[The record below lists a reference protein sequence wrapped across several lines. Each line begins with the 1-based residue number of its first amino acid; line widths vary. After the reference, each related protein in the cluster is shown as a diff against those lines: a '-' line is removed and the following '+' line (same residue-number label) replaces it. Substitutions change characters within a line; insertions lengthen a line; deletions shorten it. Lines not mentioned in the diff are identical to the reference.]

1 MVSVDR
7 NTLISQIVSLNPQL
21 KPDELRKLSD
31 AQLQAKLSQCIAG
44 NKQDKN
50 VDSVRINNSSSEAS
64 ETPKMTT
71 EEAQDNAIEN
81 IESNAEQAQ
90 KLLDAQDDGDISK
103 AYNFV
108 KEKLNSELA
117 KSNVE
122 KVVHKQFE
130 TAEFLRE
137 AKQGTLTYKEYLRR
151 KREDIFKTFP
161 EIDSYNDKQKQMI
174 KKGLDSLTEGQLNRL
189 QNQLLALPEKD
200 DKNYQNSVNSFKQNF
215 FEESTVEKTTTSRI
229 GEVSKTSKSR
239 EIKKAYNPSDGDR
252 LMTFEETY
260 LLEQGVEFNKEN
272 IQKFN
277 ESTAQYTFANNLHNR
292 LQDIHNMLDN
302 DITLVKGNNANGV
315 DLKTLENGNKRLKT
329 SIYQALSKLYGND
342 IDKINKGLQ
351 DLTGETYEFKQK
363 NTDPKQG
370 LTLDNLE
377 LVDSSIPKD
386 SKFKSNTDM
395 VLPSLAEKVL
405 KGLDTNYSKALN
417 GKKLEDYAKTMAND
431 YKNAYG
437 TKDATALASSF
448 AQDQEGIV
456 QTARN
461 TVQIAGM
468 VVMVG
473 GMAFFP
479 PAALGGG
486 LISSFGGIAVEAY
499 NENTKENPNEE
510 KNKELRQETLVNAAL
525 FAIGAGSGKVG
536 SMAKT
541 ALTAKNA
548 PKLVVA
554 MADIGVDSSLSLLGD
569 LTLTGQIDLSGE
581 GFSQLMSLVAGH
593 KGKIVKGVQ
602 KGKQFLK
609 EKFNAQTN
617 TNNKILQMPD
627 GTVVE
632 VKPDGSTVEVKADN
646 AKAVKTEVK
655 TNNTEPKVINIPAG
669 KFEAPNA
676 KFAETD
682 EAFRSIVTKRSNDIR
697 ELNKITDIDE
707 FCQKSFELIKKEMGL
722 DDSSIKLQITDKDN
736 YYDHETNTVFISR
749 NWAGKEKGHIKG
761 KGDKA
766 EIFGGMAHELN
777 HYLQWK
783 EIVLNFDSENPNW
796 NNIIGYLQQFEGAQ
810 KNIEYIVSKYPD
822 NTELKEAFEK
832 AKSYQDNW
840 LNYVDAFDEN
850 GKLKTGTEY
859 DKYKNQPVEAE
870 SFNRGDIV
878 VDEYRK
884 TVSKEI
890 KPDIKPTTTLKTKED
905 FETALDK
912 ATTRDDF
919 LAIRNEIFKMPNSP
933 ERVELFELYTRKQQ
947 DWSTRR
953 INGNDPNQHTDK
965 PNMAVKNMAEDIK
978 TYTQEE
984 VNKLI
989 AQDPEHIK
997 VMTNG
1002 KILRITDNFEFVH
1015 IGNIAKS
1022 NGIKV
1027 LDSKAFDKKISNMQN
1042 EYNDTHRFTE
1052 DDRQKLNELYNNAK
1066 TDEEKQFL
1074 LQVIDAKI
1082 FTGDYLFDTYT
1093 IYRLQENYSPESKA
1107 VYNAIA
1113 GDKDN
1118 FTKFTNQ
1125 DFVDLMALSKN
1136 VDKDIIIHLVNAKN
1150 AYDSP
1155 RFSAS
1160 QIQNLAKLGQNT
1172 DRKTFDN
1179 LVDAKS
1185 KDGSPKYNYL
1195 DLQEK
1200 IALESPMAKSL
1211 LTKAQ
1216 DLIKDNAKILE
1227 IRDQLVINAIKQSPE
1242 AINKQLKMINLLN
1255 DNALKEFLANKGLEN
1270 VGINKQTVDAINS
1283 AHPKVLQVIL
1293 NKQANDPDISVLLKD
1308 FENIPAKLLDGMT
1321 DKGKIEN
1328 LLVLAHSKC
1337 FGYVDIYNN
1346 TKPDKNGKHT
1356 TLDRISDNTKLELA
1370 QMGHV
1375 YTDEAHIS
1383 SVLDFIETPKY
1394 QELKTTLF
1402 EKFGSKFDTEEF
1414 DSKLQAYLIANKTGN
1429 PDEFIN
1435 YVKSQDFNKLTSIA
1449 PRVEEFEPEQLFE
1462 FFNYHKSQGTE
1473 LTPENLTYKGNLTH
1487 AFETNMTDYQSLS
1500 QILSRFPNT
1509 DRRVGHLP
1517 KEWINDVPKS
1527 EQKDFVANIYQ
1538 AFSNFASI
1546 PKDERNVNN
1555 LATTLKS
1562 IFNKNVD
1569 VEQLGYGNFGTGY
1582 KISIEGSKPFV
1593 LKAFDEI
1600 KKENKYMKNI
1610 HGHTI
1615 EPQNALYSKGKGN
1628 DFADF
1633 YFGKVND
1640 VYDKDGFMVNEFLP
1654 PKESKSQQRDLT
1666 IRRFDSSDVDRASG
1680 HNLRYGKIIDYGAM
1694 EITDKRLM
1702 DNGSVAKLTRII
1714 SSNMIASKNSNVYG
1728 FNDTRLTIVK
1738 DAINKNGNPK
1748 DILDAISI
1756 IEKYTT
1762 KEIDKNSLDELKAL
1776 KKDAMFKWL
1785 DKNRPD
1791 IENKE
1796 AYFAAHELNGKI
1808 TQIENSIINAFKDT
1822 GLDKGLE
1829 FSNRAKS
1836 VQSMYDK
1843 INSNMK
1849 KGKSLDEAIK
1859 KVQDGYGVR
1868 TILNDFDYTK
1878 YPEIVEMY
1886 KKDPEQAYRMA
1897 AKKQSEHIIEKLEK
1911 LIEKQLNN
1919 GDFSMVT
1926 ISNYKGKDGLPYLST
1941 EQINKLCEF
1950 AKQKGIILDIK
1961 TDETGSMENIKG
1973 SGYTALQ
1980 MNLKYKDGTVI
1991 EWQTRGKDV
2000 DKFAE
2005 AEHVMYDSRQEKD
2018 ITGGREQ
2025 LKELYAPYEKA
2036 AQGMEKDDFA
2046 EYMDYLT
2053 QYYKQLRLKELG
2065 FPVIFPKLPAKF
2077 GTNPDISAEGLL
2089 KLHEEKERILKAA

>member
-21 KPDELRKLSD
+21 KPDELHELSD

-64 ETPKMTT
+64 EIPKMTT

-117 KSNVE
+117 KSNVA

-161 EIDSYNDKQKQMI
+161 EIDNYNDKQKQMI

-189 QNQLLALPEKD
+189 QNQLLALPKKD

-215 FEESTVEKTTTSRI
+215 FEESTVEKTTTARI

-277 ESTAQYTFANNLHNR
+277 DSTAQYTFANSLTNKRNE
-292 LQDIHNMLDN
+292 IHSLL
-302 DITLVKGNNANGV
+302 TSALEKAKVQGSTGLSSV
-315 DLKTLENGNKRLKT
+315 DLINTELIP
-329 SIYQALSKLYGND
+329 SIGASITKLYGKDNLA
-342 IDKINKGLQ
+342 KGLK
-351 DLTGETYEFKQK
+351 DLTNGQYSLNDEIKSLEDLSRKDLSAMNNIAK
-363 NTDPKQG
+363 LI
-370 LTLDNLE
+370 LTKIDE
-377 LVDSSIPKD
+377 
-386 SKFKSNTDM
+386 
-395 VLPSLAEKVL
+395 
-405 KGLDTNYSKALN
+405 NYSKALN
-417 GKKLEDYAKTMAND
+417 GKRLEDYAKTMAND

-437 TKDATALASSF
+437 TKDASALASSF

-473 GMAFFP
+473 GMAFCP

-486 LISSFGGIAVEAY
+486 LISSFGGIGVEAY
-499 NENTKENPNEE
+499 NENTKENPDEE
-510 KNKELRQETLVNAAL
+510 KNKELGQEALVNAAL

-548 PKLVVA
+548 PKLVAA

-632 VKPDGSTVEVKADN
+632 VRPDGSTVEVKADGEGT
-646 AKAVKTEVK
+646 KAVKTEVK
-655 TNNTEPKVINIPAG
+655 INNTKPKVINIPAG

-796 NNIIGYLQQFEGAQ
+796 NNIISYLQQFEGAQ
-810 KNIEYIVSKYPD
+810 KNIEYIIAKYPD

-840 LNYVDAFDEN
+840 LNYIDAFDEN
-850 GKLKTGTEY
+850 GKIKTGTEY
-859 DKYKNQPVEAE
+859 DKYRNQPVETE
-870 SFNRGDIV
+870 SFNRGDMV
-878 VDEYRK
+878 VDEYRR

-890 KPDIKPTTTLKTKED
+890 KPNVKPKTKKEL
-905 FETALDK
+905 ESALDK
-912 ATTRDDF
+912 ATTREDF

-953 INGNDPNQHTDK
+953 INGNDPNQYTDK
-965 PNMAVKNMAEDIK
+965 PNMAVKDMAEGEIK

-984 VNKLI
+984 VDKLI

-1002 KILRITDNFEFVH
+1002 KILKITDNFEFVH

-1027 LDSKAFDKKISNMQN
+1027 LDSKAFDKKISNMRN

-1074 LQVIDAKI
+1074 LQVIDAKL
-1082 FTGDYLFDTYT
+1082 FTGDYQFNAKA
-1093 IYRLQENYSPESKA
+1093 ISELQGNYSTEAKAIYEAMANIQSKQ
-1107 VYNAIA
+1107 YSKIYY
-1113 GDKDN
+1113 
-1118 FTKFTNQ
+1118 NQ
-1125 DFVDLMALSKN
+1125 DFVDLMNLSKS
-1136 VDKDIIIHLVNAKN
+1136 VDKDIIIELINAKN
-1150 AYDSP
+1150 VDNTP
-1155 RFSAS
+1155 RFNG
-1160 QIQNLAKLGQNT
+1160 QNIQKWVELGQKT
-1172 DRKTFDN
+1172 DKTEFLDMLHATDN
-1179 LVDAKS
+1179 NGA
-1185 KDGSPKYNYL
+1185 PKYNYS
-1195 DLQEK
+1195 QIEEK
-1200 IALESPMAKSL
+1200 IALKNPMAKSL

-1216 DLIKDNAKILE
+1216 NLIKNNKKIKE
-1227 IRDQLVINAIKQSPE
+1227 IKDKLIENIMNETPE
-1242 AINKQLKMINLLN
+1242 TVNKQFKMINLLN
-1255 DNALKEFLANKGLEN
+1255 DNALKIFLEN
-1270 VGINKQTVDAINS
+1270 YGLKNLNIDKQTVDAINS

-1293 NKQANDPDISVLLKD
+1293 KDGADDPSISLLLRD
-1308 FENIPAKLLDGMT
+1308 FENIPTKLLDSIT
-1321 DKGKIEN
+1321 DENKFFN
-1328 LLVLAHSKC
+1328 LLALVHSKSLG
-1337 FGYVDIYNN
+1337 FIDIYNN
-1346 TKPDKNGKHT
+1346 TKPE
-1356 TLDRISDNTKLELA
+1356 TLNRIPQNVKLELA

-1375 YTDEAHIS
+1375 YTNETHIS
-1383 SVLDFIETPKY
+1383 SALDFIKTPKY

-1402 EKFGSKFDTEEF
+1402 EKFDSKFDAEDF

-1429 PDEFIN
+1429 PDDFIN
-1435 YVKSQDFNKLTSIA
+1435 YVKSQDFNNLTSIA
-1449 PRVEEFEPEQLFE
+1449 PRIKEFEPEQLFE
-1462 FFNYHKSQGTE
+1462 FFNYHKSQGTK

-1487 AFETNMTDYQSLS
+1487 TFETNMTDYQQLS
-1500 QILSRFPNT
+1500 QILSRYPNT

-1517 KEWINDVPKS
+1517 KEWINNVPKS

-1555 LATTLKS
+1555 LATTLKF
-1562 IFNKNVD
+1562 IFKKDVK
-1569 VEQLGYGNFGTGY
+1569 VEQLGYGSFGSGY
-1582 KISIEGSKPFV
+1582 KISIENSKPFV
-1593 LKAFDEI
+1593 LKAFNNIDDDL
-1600 KKENKYMKNI
+1600 KYMKNI
-1610 HGHTI
+1610 HGRSI

-1628 DFADF
+1628 DFAGF

-1640 VYDKDGFMVNEFLP
+1640 VIDKDGFMLNEFLP
-1654 PKESKSQQRDLT
+1654 DKPSKSQQKDLT
-1666 IRRFDSSDVDRASG
+1666 ISRFDSSDVDRDYG
-1680 HNLRYGKIIDYGAM
+1680 HNFQYGKILDYGAM
-1694 EITDKRLM
+1694 ETTDKRLM
-1702 DNGSVAKLTRII
+1702 ENGNVTKLTRII

-1728 FNDTRLTIVK
+1728 FNDTRLAIVK
-1738 DAINKNGNPK
+1738 NAIDKIGNPK
-1748 DILDAISI
+1748 DTLDALSI
-1756 IEKYTT
+1756 VEKYAT
-1762 KEIDKNSLDELKAL
+1762 KEIDKNSLNELKAL
-1776 KKDAMFKWL
+1776 KKDAAFKL
-1785 DKNRPD
+1785 LEKNKPD

-1796 AYFAAHELNGKI
+1796 AYFAAYELNDKI

-1822 GLDKGLE
+1822 GLDKGLR

-1836 VQSMYDK
+1836 VQSIYDK

-1849 KGKSLDEAIK
+1849 KGKSLEASIQ

-1868 TILNDFDYTK
+1868 TIMDDFNYK
-1878 YPEIVEMY
+1878 QYPEIVEMY

-1897 AKKQSEHIIEKLEK
+1897 AKKQSEHIIKNLEK
-1911 LIEKQLNN
+1911 LIEKQLTN

-1941 EQINKLCEF
+1941 EQINELCEF
-1950 AKQKGIILDIK
+1950 AKQKGITLDVKI
-1961 TDETGSMENIKG
+1961 DETGSMENIKG

-1991 EWQTRGKDV
+1991 EWQTRGQDV
-2000 DKFAE
+2000 DNFAE

-2036 AQGMEKDDFA
+2036 AQDMETEDFA
-2046 EYMDYLT
+2046 DYMDYLT
-2053 QYYKQLRLKELG
+2053 NYYKQLRLKELG

-2089 KLHEEKERILKAA
+2089 KLHDEKERILKAA

>member
-21 KPDELRKLSD
+21 KPDELHELSD

-44 NKQDKN
+44 DKQGKN

-64 ETPKMTT
+64 ETTKMTT

-117 KSNVE
+117 KSNVA

-161 EIDSYNDKQKQMI
+161 EIDNYNDKQKQMI

-189 QNQLLALPEKD
+189 QNQLLALPKKD

-215 FEESTVEKTTTSRI
+215 FEESTVEKTTTARI

-277 ESTAQYTFANNLHNR
+277 DSTAQYTFANSLTNKRNE
-292 LQDIHNMLDN
+292 IHSLL
-302 DITLVKGNNANGV
+302 TSALEKAKVQGSTGLSSV
-315 DLKTLENGNKRLKT
+315 DLINAELIP
-329 SIYQALSKLYGND
+329 SIGASITKLYGKDNLA
-342 IDKINKGLQ
+342 KGLK
-351 DLTGETYEFKQK
+351 DLTNGQYSLNDEIKSLEDLSRKDLSAMNNIAK
-363 NTDPKQG
+363 LI
-370 LTLDNLE
+370 LTKIDE
-377 LVDSSIPKD
+377 
-386 SKFKSNTDM
+386 
-395 VLPSLAEKVL
+395 
-405 KGLDTNYSKALN
+405 NYSKALN

-437 TKDATALASSF
+437 TKDASALASSF

-473 GMAFFP
+473 GMAFCP

-486 LISSFGGIAVEAY
+486 LISSFGGIGVEAY
-499 NENTKENPNEE
+499 NENTKENPDKE
-510 KNKELRQETLVNAAL
+510 KNKELGQEVLVNAAL

-548 PKLVVA
+548 PKLVAA

-632 VKPDGSTVEVKADN
+632 VKPDGSTVEVKNDGEGT
-646 AKAVKTEVK
+646 KAVKP
-655 TNNTEPKVINIPAG
+655 EPKTENI
-669 KFEAPNA
+669 K
-676 KFAETD
+676 
-682 EAFRSIVTKRSNDIR
+682 
-697 ELNKITDIDE
+697 
-707 FCQKSFELIKKEMGL
+707 
-722 DDSSIKLQITDKDN
+722 
-736 YYDHETNTVFISR
+736 
-749 NWAGKEKGHIKG
+749 
-761 KGDKA
+761 
-766 EIFGGMAHELN
+766 
-777 HYLQWK
+777 
-783 EIVLNFDSENPNW
+783 
-796 NNIIGYLQQFEGAQ
+796 
-810 KNIEYIVSKYPD
+810 
-822 NTELKEAFEK
+822 TE
-832 AKSYQDNW
+832 
-840 LNYVDAFDEN
+840 
-850 GKLKTGTEY
+850 
-859 DKYKNQPVEAE
+859 
-870 SFNRGDIV
+870 
-878 VDEYRK
+878 
-884 TVSKEI
+884 
-890 KPDIKPTTTLKTKED
+890 TTLKTKKEL
-905 FETALDK
+905 ESALDK
-912 ATTRDDF
+912 ATTREDF
-919 LAIRNEIFKMPNSP
+919 LAIRNEILKMPNSP
-933 ERVELFELYTRKQQ
+933 ERVKLFELYLKTYQ
-947 DWSTRR
+947 DWSTKRV
-953 INGNDPNQHTDK
+953 NGNDPNQYTDK
-965 PNMAVKNMAEDIK
+965 PNMAVKNMAEGEVK

-984 VNKLI
+984 VDKLI

-1027 LDSKAFDKKISNMQN
+1027 LDSKAFDKKISNMRN

-1074 LQVIDAKI
+1074 LQVIDAKL
-1082 FTGDYLFDTYT
+1082 FTGDYQFNAKA
-1093 IYRLQENYSPESKA
+1093 ISELQGNYSTEAKAIYEAMANIQSKQ
-1107 VYNAIA
+1107 YSKIYY
-1113 GDKDN
+1113 
-1118 FTKFTNQ
+1118 NQ
-1125 DFVDLMALSKN
+1125 DFVDLMNLSKS
-1136 VDKDIIIHLVNAKN
+1136 VDKDIIIELINAKN
-1150 AYDSP
+1150 VDNTP
-1155 RFSAS
+1155 RFNG
-1160 QIQNLAKLGQNT
+1160 QNIQKWVELGQKT
-1172 DRKTFDN
+1172 DKTEFLDMLHATDN
-1179 LVDAKS
+1179 NGA
-1185 KDGSPKYNYL
+1185 PKYNYS
-1195 DLQEK
+1195 QIEEK
-1200 IALESPMAKSL
+1200 IALKNPMAKSL

-1216 DLIKDNAKILE
+1216 NLIKNNKKIKE
-1227 IRDQLVINAIKQSPE
+1227 IKDKLIENIMNETPE
-1242 AINKQLKMINLLN
+1242 TVNKQFKMINLLN
-1255 DNALKEFLANKGLEN
+1255 DNALKIFLEN
-1270 VGINKQTVDAINS
+1270 YGLRNLNIDKQTVDAINS

-1293 NKQANDPDISVLLKD
+1293 KDGADDPSISLLLRD
-1308 FENIPAKLLDGMT
+1308 FENIPTKLLDSIT
-1321 DKGKIEN
+1321 DENKFFN
-1328 LLVLAHSKC
+1328 LLALVHSKSLG
-1337 FGYVDIYNN
+1337 FIDIYNN
-1346 TKPDKNGKHT
+1346 TKPE
-1356 TLDRISDNTKLELA
+1356 TLNRIPQNVKLELA

-1375 YTDEAHIS
+1375 YTNETHIS
-1383 SVLDFIETPKY
+1383 SALDFIKTPKY

-1402 EKFGSKFDTEEF
+1402 EKFDSKFNAEDF

-1429 PDEFIN
+1429 PDDFIN
-1435 YVKSQDFNKLTSIA
+1435 YVKSQDFNNLTSIA
-1449 PRVEEFEPEQLFE
+1449 PRIKEFEPEQLFE
-1462 FFNYHKSQGTE
+1462 FFNYHKSQGTK

-1487 AFETNMTDYQSLS
+1487 TLETNMTDYQQLS
-1500 QILSRFPNT
+1500 QILSRYPNT

-1546 PKDERNVNN
+1546 PKDERNVND

-1562 IFNKNVD
+1562 IFKKDVK
-1569 VEQLGYGNFGTGY
+1569 VEQLGYGSFGSGY
-1582 KISIEGSKPFV
+1582 KISIENSKPFV
-1593 LKAFDEI
+1593 LKAFNNIDDDL
-1600 KKENKYMKNI
+1600 KYMKNI
-1610 HGHTI
+1610 HGRSI

-1628 DFADF
+1628 DFAGF

-1640 VYDKDGFMVNEFLP
+1640 VIDKDGFMLNEFLP
-1654 PKESKSQQRDLT
+1654 DKPSKSQQKDLT
-1666 IRRFDSSDVDRASG
+1666 ISRFDSSDVDRDYG
-1680 HNLRYGKIIDYGAM
+1680 HNFQYGKILDYGAM
-1694 EITDKRLM
+1694 ETTDKRLM
-1702 DNGSVAKLTRII
+1702 ENGNVTKLTRII
-1714 SSNMIASKNSNVYG
+1714 SSNMIASRNSNVYG
-1728 FNDTRLTIVK
+1728 FNDTRLAIVK
-1738 DAINKNGNPK
+1738 NTIDKIGNPK
-1748 DILDAISI
+1748 DTLDALSI
-1756 IEKYTT
+1756 VEKYAT
-1762 KEIDKNSLDELKAL
+1762 KEIDKNSLNELKAL
-1776 KKDAMFKWL
+1776 KKDAAFKL
-1785 DKNRPD
+1785 LEKNKPD

-1796 AYFAAHELNGKI
+1796 AYFAAYELNDKI

-1822 GLDKGLE
+1822 GLDKGLR

-1836 VQSMYDK
+1836 VQSIYDK

-1849 KGKSLDEAIK
+1849 KGKSLEASIQ

-1868 TILNDFDYTK
+1868 TIMDDFDYK
-1878 YPEIVEMY
+1878 QYPEIVEMY

-1897 AKKQSEHIIEKLEK
+1897 AKKQSEHIIKNLEK
-1911 LIEKQLNN
+1911 LIEKQLTN

-1926 ISNYKGKDGLPYLST
+1926 ISNYKGKNGLPYLST
-1941 EQINKLCEF
+1941 EQINELCEF
-1950 AKQKGIILDIK
+1950 AKQKGITLDVKI
-1961 TDETGSMENIKG
+1961 DETGSMENIKG

-1991 EWQTRGKDV
+1991 EWQTRGQDV
-2000 DKFAE
+2000 DNFAE

-2036 AQGMEKDDFA
+2036 AQDMETEDFA
-2046 EYMDYLT
+2046 DYMDYLT
-2053 QYYKQLRLKELG
+2053 NYYKQLRLKELG

-2089 KLHEEKERILKAA
+2089 KLHDEKERILKAA

>member
-21 KPDELRKLSD
+21 KSDELRKLSD
-31 AQLQAKLSQCIAG
+31 AQLQAKLSQLLAG
-44 NKQDKN
+44 DNQDEN
-50 VDSVRINNSSSEAS
+50 VDSIKINNANTS
-64 ETPKMTT
+64 ETPEMTT
-71 EEAQDNAIEN
+71 EEAQDSAIEN
-81 IESNAEQAQ
+81 IEGNAKQAQ
-90 KLLDAQDDGDISK
+90 ELLDNQDDGDISK

-117 KSNVE
+117 KSNVA
-122 KVVHKQFE
+122 KVVYKQFK

-174 KKGLDSLTEGQLNRL
+174 KKSLDSLTEGQLNRL
-189 QNQLLALPEKD
+189 QNQLLALPNKD
-200 DKNYQNSVNSFKQNF
+200 DKNYQNSINSFKQNF
-215 FEESTVEKTTTSRI
+215 LNESTVEKTTTSRN

-239 EIKKAYNPSDGDR
+239 EVKQAYNPSDGDR

-260 LLEQGVEFNKEN
+260 QLEQGVKFNKDN

-277 ESTAQYTFANNLHNR
+277 DSAAQYIFANNLHNR
-292 LQDIHNMLDN
+292 LQDIHNILDN
-302 DITLVKGNNANGV
+302 NLTLVKGNNANGV
-315 DLKTLENGNKRLKT
+315 DSKTLENGNKRLKT

-351 DLTGETYEFKQK
+351 DLTGETYAFKQK

-377 LVDSSIPKD
+377 LVDSSIPED
-386 SKFKSNTDM
+386 SKFKPNTDM
-395 VLPSLAEKVL
+395 VLPSLAEKIL
-405 KGLDTNYSKALN
+405 KRLDTNYSKALN
-417 GKKLEDYAKTMAND
+417 GKALEDYAKTMADD

-437 TKDATALASSF
+437 TKDASALASSF
-448 AQDQEGIV
+448 AQDQEGVV
-456 QTARN
+456 QTVRN

-486 LISSFGGIAVEAY
+486 LISSFGGIGVEAF
-499 NENTKENPNEE
+499 NENTKQNPDEE
-510 KNKELRQETLVNAAL
+510 KNKELKQEAFVNAAL
-525 FAIGAGSGKVG
+525 FAIGAASGKVG
-536 SMAKT
+536 SMTKT

-548 PKLVVA
+548 PKLFA
-554 MADIGVDSSLSLLGD
+554 TMADIGVDSSISLLGD
-569 LTLTGQIDLSGE
+569 LALTGQIDLTGE
-581 GFSQLMSLVAGH
+581 GFSQLMALVAGH
-593 KGKIVKGVQ
+593 KGKLVKGVQ
-602 KGKQFLK
+602 KGKQILLAK
-609 EKFNAQTN
+609 LEVQKANPN
-617 TNNKILQMPD
+617 YKILQMPD

-632 VKPDGSTVEVKADN
+632 VKPDGSTVEVKADGEST
-646 AKAVKTEVK
+646 KAVKTEAK
-655 TNNTEPKVINIPAG
+655 INNTEPKVINIPAG

-890 KPDIKPTTTLKTKED
+890 KPDVKPKTTLKTKED
-905 FETALDK
+905 FETALNK

-919 LAIRNEIFKMPNSP
+919 LAIRNEIFKMPNSH

-1002 KILRITDNFEFVH
+1002 KILRITDSFEFIH
-1015 IGNIAKS
+1015 IGNIAKN
-1022 NGIKV
+1022 NGVKV
-1027 LDSKAFDKKISNMQN
+1027 LDTKAFNEKISNMQD
-1042 EYNDTHRFTE
+1042 EYTDRPRFAE
-1052 DDRQKLNELYNNAK
+1052 NDRQKLNDLYKNAK
-1066 TDEEKQFL
+1066 TDEERQFL

-1082 FTGDYLFDTYT
+1082 FTGDYQFDTYT
-1093 IYRLQENYSPESKA
+1093 IYRLQENYSPEAKA
-1107 VYNAIA
+1107 VYDAIA
-1113 GDKDN
+1113 SVKDN
-1118 FTKFTNQ
+1118 FTKFSNQ

-1136 VDKDIIIHLVNAKN
+1136 ADKDSIIHLINAQN
-1150 AYDSP
+1150 EYNTP

-1160 QIQNLAKLGQNT
+1160 QIQTLAKLGQNT
-1172 DRKTFDN
+1172 DRTAFDN

-1200 IALESPMAKSL
+1200 IALENPMAKSL

-1216 DLIKDNAKILE
+1216 DLIKDKAKILE
-1227 IRDQLVINAIKQSPE
+1227 IKDQLVINALKQTPE

-1255 DNALKEFLANKGLEN
+1255 DNALKVFLENKGLEN
-1270 VGINKQTVDAINS
+1270 VGINKQTINAINS
-1283 AHPKVLQVIL
+1283 AHPKVLPIIL
-1293 NKQANDPDISVLLKD
+1293 KEGADDPYASLLLKD
-1308 FENIPAKLLDGMT
+1308 FENIPAKLLENFT
-1321 DKGKIEN
+1321 DDDKLFN
-1328 LLVLAHSKC
+1328 FLALVHSKS
-1337 FGYVDIYNN
+1337 FGYVDIYNH
-1346 TKPDKNGKHT
+1346 TKPETFG
-1356 TLDRISDNTKLELA
+1356 RISDDVKLELA

-1383 SVLDFIETPKY
+1383 SALDFIETPKY

-1402 EKFGSKFDTEEF
+1402 EKFGSKFDAEEF

-1462 FFNYHKSQGTE
+1462 FFNFHKSQGTE

-1487 AFETNMTDYQSLS
+1487 ALETNMTDYQSLS

-1538 AFSNFASI
+1538 AFSDFASV
-1546 PKDERNVNN
+1546 PREQRNIENFK
-1555 LATTLKS
+1555 TTLKS
-1562 IFNKNVD
+1562 IFNKDVD

-1593 LKAFDEI
+1593 LKTFDKVED
-1600 KKENKYMKNI
+1600 EYKYMKNI

-1640 VYDKDGFMVNEFLP
+1640 VFDKDGFMLNEYLP
-1654 PKESKSQQRDLT
+1654 PKDSKSQQRDLT

-1680 HNLRYGKIIDYGAM
+1680 HNFQYGKILDYGAM
-1694 EITDKRLM
+1694 EITDKKLM
-1702 DNGSVAKLTRII
+1702 DNGNVAKLTRII

-1728 FNDTRLTIVK
+1728 FNDTRLAIVK
-1738 DAINKNGNPK
+1738 NAIDKIGNPK
-1748 DILDAISI
+1748 VTLDALSM
-1756 IEKYTT
+1756 IEKYAT

-1785 DKNRPD
+1785 DKNKPD

-1796 AYFAAHELNGKI
+1796 AYFAAYELNGKI
-1808 TQIENSIINAFKDT
+1808 TQIENALINAFKDT
-1822 GLDKGLE
+1822 GLDKGLK

-1868 TILNDFDYTK
+1868 TILDDFDYTK

-1941 EQINKLCEF
+1941 EQINELCEF
-1950 AKQKGIILDIK
+1950 AKKKGIILDIK
-1961 TDETGSMENIKG
+1961 TDEAGSMENIKD

-1991 EWQTRGKDV
+1991 EWQTRGQDV
-2000 DKFAE
+2000 DNFAE

-2018 ITGGREQ
+2018 ITGGRDE
-2025 LKELYAPYEKA
+2025 LKELYEPYEKA

>member
-21 KPDELRKLSD
+21 KPDELHELSD

-44 NKQDKN
+44 DKQDKN
-50 VDSVRINNSSSEAS
+50 VDSVRINNNSSEAS
-64 ETPKMTT
+64 KTPKMTT

-117 KSNVE
+117 KSNVA

-137 AKQGTLTYKEYLRR
+137 AKQGTLTYKEYLKR

-161 EIDSYNDKQKQMI
+161 EIDNYNDKQKQMI

-189 QNQLLALPEKD
+189 QNQLLALPKKY
-200 DKNYQNSVNSFKQNF
+200 DKNYQNSINSFKQNF
-215 FEESTVEKTTTSRI
+215 FEESTVEKTTTARI

-277 ESTAQYTFANNLHNR
+277 DSTAQYSFANSLTNKRNE
-292 LQDIHNMLDN
+292 IHSLL
-302 DITLVKGNNANGV
+302 TSALEKAKVQGSTGLSSV
-315 DLKTLENGNKRLKT
+315 DLINAELIP
-329 SIYQALSKLYGND
+329 SIGASITKLYGKDNLA
-342 IDKINKGLQ
+342 KGLK
-351 DLTGETYEFKQK
+351 DLTNGQYSLNDEIKSLEDLSRKDVSAMNNIAK
-363 NTDPKQG
+363 LI
-370 LTLDNLE
+370 LTKIDE
-377 LVDSSIPKD
+377 
-386 SKFKSNTDM
+386 
-395 VLPSLAEKVL
+395 
-405 KGLDTNYSKALN
+405 NYSKALN

-437 TKDATALASSF
+437 TKDASALASSF

-486 LISSFGGIAVEAY
+486 LISSFGGIGVEAY
-499 NENTKENPNEE
+499 NENTKENPDEE
-510 KNKELRQETLVNAAL
+510 KNKELGQEALVNAAL

-541 ALTAKNA
+541 ALTAKNT
-548 PKLVVA
+548 PKLVAAMVA
-554 MADIGVDSSLSLLGD
+554 SGVDSSLSLLGD

-593 KGKIVKGVQ
+593 KGKIMKGVQ
-602 KGKQFLK
+602 KGKQVLK
-609 EKFNAQTN
+609 EKFSAQAN
-617 TNNKILQMPD
+617 TKNKILQMPD

-632 VKPDGSTVEVKADN
+632 VKPDGSTVEVKNDGEGT
-646 AKAVKTEVK
+646 KAVKP
-655 TNNTEPKVINIPAG
+655 EPKTENI
-669 KFEAPNA
+669 K
-676 KFAETD
+676 
-682 EAFRSIVTKRSNDIR
+682 
-697 ELNKITDIDE
+697 
-707 FCQKSFELIKKEMGL
+707 
-722 DDSSIKLQITDKDN
+722 
-736 YYDHETNTVFISR
+736 
-749 NWAGKEKGHIKG
+749 
-761 KGDKA
+761 
-766 EIFGGMAHELN
+766 
-777 HYLQWK
+777 
-783 EIVLNFDSENPNW
+783 
-796 NNIIGYLQQFEGAQ
+796 
-810 KNIEYIVSKYPD
+810 
-822 NTELKEAFEK
+822 TE
-832 AKSYQDNW
+832 
-840 LNYVDAFDEN
+840 
-850 GKLKTGTEY
+850 
-859 DKYKNQPVEAE
+859 
-870 SFNRGDIV
+870 
-878 VDEYRK
+878 
-884 TVSKEI
+884 
-890 KPDIKPTTTLKTKED
+890 TTLKTKKEL
-905 FETALDK
+905 ESALDK
-912 ATTRDDF
+912 ATTREDF
-919 LAIRNEIFKMPNSP
+919 LAIRNEILKMPNSP
-933 ERVELFELYTRKQQ
+933 ERVKLFELYLKTYQ
-947 DWSTRR
+947 DWSTKRV
-953 INGNDPNQHTDK
+953 NGNDPNQYTDK
-965 PNMAVKNMAEDIK
+965 PNMAVKNMAEGEVK

-984 VNKLI
+984 VDKLI

-1002 KILRITDNFEFVH
+1002 KILKITDNFEFVH

-1027 LDSKAFDKKISNMQN
+1027 LDSKAFDKKISNMRN

-1074 LQVIDAKI
+1074 LQVIDAKL
-1082 FTGDYLFDTYT
+1082 FTGDYQFNAKA
-1093 IYRLQENYSPESKA
+1093 ISELQGNYSTEAKAIYEAMANIQSKQ
-1107 VYNAIA
+1107 YSKIYY
-1113 GDKDN
+1113 
-1118 FTKFTNQ
+1118 NQ
-1125 DFVDLMALSKN
+1125 DFVDLMNLSKS
-1136 VDKDIIIHLVNAKN
+1136 VDKDIIIELINAKN
-1150 AYDSP
+1150 VDNTP
-1155 RFSAS
+1155 RFNG
-1160 QIQNLAKLGQNT
+1160 QNIQKWVELGQKT
-1172 DRKTFDN
+1172 DKTEFLDMLHATDN
-1179 LVDAKS
+1179 NGA
-1185 KDGSPKYNYL
+1185 PKYNYS
-1195 DLQEK
+1195 QIEEK
-1200 IALESPMAKSL
+1200 IALKNPMAKSL

-1216 DLIKDNAKILE
+1216 NLIKNNKKIKE
-1227 IRDQLVINAIKQSPE
+1227 IKDKLIENIMNETPE
-1242 AINKQLKMINLLN
+1242 TVNKQFKMINLLN
-1255 DNALKEFLANKGLEN
+1255 DNALKVFLEN
-1270 VGINKQTVDAINS
+1270 YGLRNLNIDKQTVDAINS

-1293 NKQANDPDISVLLKD
+1293 KDGADDPIISLLLRD
-1308 FENIPAKLLDGMT
+1308 FENIPTKLLDSIT
-1321 DKGKIEN
+1321 DENKFFN
-1328 LLVLAHSKC
+1328 LLALVHSKSLG
-1337 FGYVDIYNN
+1337 FIDIYNN
-1346 TKPDKNGKHT
+1346 TKPE
-1356 TLDRISDNTKLELA
+1356 TLNRIPQNVKLELA

-1375 YTDEAHIS
+1375 YTNETHIS
-1383 SVLDFIETPKY
+1383 SALDFIKTPKY

-1402 EKFGSKFDTEEF
+1402 EKFDSKFDAKDF

-1429 PDEFIN
+1429 PDDFIN
-1435 YVKSQDFNKLTSIA
+1435 YVKSQDFNNLTSIA
-1449 PRVEEFEPEQLFE
+1449 PRIKEFEPEQLFE
-1462 FFNYHKSQGTE
+1462 FFNYHKSQDTK

-1487 AFETNMTDYQSLS
+1487 TFETNMTDYQQLS
-1500 QILSRFPNT
+1500 QILSRYPNT

-1562 IFNKNVD
+1562 IFKKDVK
-1569 VEQLGYGNFGTGY
+1569 VEQLGYGSFGSGY
-1582 KISIEGSKPFV
+1582 KISIENSKPFV
-1593 LKAFDEI
+1593 LKAFNNIDDDL
-1600 KKENKYMKNI
+1600 KYMKNI
-1610 HGHTI
+1610 HGRSI

-1628 DFADF
+1628 DFAGF

-1640 VYDKDGFMVNEFLP
+1640 VIDKDGFMLNEFLP
-1654 PKESKSQQRDLT
+1654 DKPSKSQQKDLT
-1666 IRRFDSSDVDRASG
+1666 ISRFDSSDVDRDYG
-1680 HNLRYGKIIDYGAM
+1680 HNFQYGKILDYGAM
-1694 EITDKRLM
+1694 ETTDKRLM
-1702 DNGSVAKLTRII
+1702 ENGNVTKLTRII

-1728 FNDTRLTIVK
+1728 FNDTRLAIVK
-1738 DAINKNGNPK
+1738 NAIDKIGNPK
-1748 DILDAISI
+1748 DTLDALSI
-1756 IEKYTT
+1756 VEKYAT
-1762 KEIDKNSLDELKAL
+1762 KEIDKNSLNELKAL
-1776 KKDAMFKWL
+1776 KKDAAFKL
-1785 DKNRPD
+1785 LEKNKPD

-1796 AYFAAHELNGKI
+1796 AYFAAYELNDKI

-1822 GLDKGLE
+1822 GLDKGLK

-1836 VQSMYDK
+1836 VQSIYDK

-1849 KGKSLDEAIK
+1849 KGKSLEASIQ

-1868 TILNDFDYTK
+1868 TIMDDFNYK
-1878 YPEIVEMY
+1878 QYPEIVEMY

-1897 AKKQSEHIIEKLEK
+1897 AKKQSEHIIKNLEK
-1911 LIEKQLNN
+1911 LIEKQLTN

-1941 EQINKLCEF
+1941 EQINELCEF
-1950 AKQKGIILDIK
+1950 AKQKGITLDVKI
-1961 TDETGSMENIKG
+1961 DETGSMENIKG

-1991 EWQTRGKDV
+1991 EWQTRGQDV
-2000 DKFAE
+2000 DNFAE

-2036 AQGMEKDDFA
+2036 AQDMETEDFA
-2046 EYMDYLT
+2046 DYMDYLT
-2053 QYYKQLRLKELG
+2053 NYYKQLRLKELG

-2089 KLHEEKERILKAA
+2089 KLHDEKERILKAA

>member
-21 KPDELRKLSD
+21 KPDELHELSD

-64 ETPKMTT
+64 KTPKMTT

-117 KSNVE
+117 KSNVA

-161 EIDSYNDKQKQMI
+161 DIDNYNDKQKQMI

-189 QNQLLALPEKD
+189 QNQLLALPKKD

-215 FEESTVEKTTTSRI
+215 FEESTVEKTTTARI

-277 ESTAQYTFANNLHNR
+277 DSTAQYTFANSLTNKRNE
-292 LQDIHNMLDN
+292 IHSLL
-302 DITLVKGNNANGV
+302 TSALEKAKVQGSTGLSSV
-315 DLKTLENGNKRLKT
+315 DLINAELIP
-329 SIYQALSKLYGND
+329 SIGASITKLYGKDNLA
-342 IDKINKGLQ
+342 KGLKNLTNGQ
-351 DLTGETYEFKQK
+351 YSLNDEIKSLEDLSRKDVSAMNNIAK
-363 NTDPKQG
+363 LI
-370 LTLDNLE
+370 LTKIDE
-377 LVDSSIPKD
+377 
-386 SKFKSNTDM
+386 
-395 VLPSLAEKVL
+395 
-405 KGLDTNYSKALN
+405 NYSKALN

-437 TKDATALASSF
+437 TKDASALASSF

-473 GMAFFP
+473 GMAFCP

-486 LISSFGGIAVEAY
+486 LISSFGGIGVEAY
-499 NENTKENPNEE
+499 NENTKENPDKE
-510 KNKELRQETLVNAAL
+510 KNKELGQAALVNAAL

-548 PKLVVA
+548 PKLVAA

-593 KGKIVKGVQ
+593 KGKIMKGVQ

-632 VKPDGSTVEVKADN
+632 VKPDGSTIEVKADGEGT
-646 AKAVKTEVK
+646 KATKPEPKTENIK
-655 TNNTEPKVINIPAG
+655 TE
-669 KFEAPNA
+669 
-676 KFAETD
+676 
-682 EAFRSIVTKRSNDIR
+682 
-697 ELNKITDIDE
+697 
-707 FCQKSFELIKKEMGL
+707 
-722 DDSSIKLQITDKDN
+722 
-736 YYDHETNTVFISR
+736 
-749 NWAGKEKGHIKG
+749 
-761 KGDKA
+761 
-766 EIFGGMAHELN
+766 
-777 HYLQWK
+777 
-783 EIVLNFDSENPNW
+783 
-796 NNIIGYLQQFEGAQ
+796 
-810 KNIEYIVSKYPD
+810 
-822 NTELKEAFEK
+822 
-832 AKSYQDNW
+832 
-840 LNYVDAFDEN
+840 
-850 GKLKTGTEY
+850 
-859 DKYKNQPVEAE
+859 
-870 SFNRGDIV
+870 
-878 VDEYRK
+878 
-884 TVSKEI
+884 
-890 KPDIKPTTTLKTKED
+890 TTLKTKKEL
-905 FETALDK
+905 ESALDK
-912 ATTRDDF
+912 ATTREDF
-919 LAIRNEIFKMPNSP
+919 LAIRNEILKMPNSP
-933 ERVELFELYTRKQQ
+933 ERVKLFELYLKTYQ
-947 DWSTRR
+947 DWSTKRV
-953 INGNDPNQHTDK
+953 NGNDPNQYTDK
-965 PNMAVKNMAEDIK
+965 PNMAVKNMAEGEIK

-984 VNKLI
+984 VDKLI

-1002 KILRITDNFEFVH
+1002 KILKITDNFEFVH

-1027 LDSKAFDKKISNMQN
+1027 LDSKAFDKKISNMRN

-1074 LQVIDAKI
+1074 LQVIDAKL
-1082 FTGDYLFDTYT
+1082 FTGDYQFNAKA
-1093 IYRLQENYSPESKA
+1093 ISELQGNYSTEAKAIYEAMANIQSKQ
-1107 VYNAIA
+1107 YSKIYY
-1113 GDKDN
+1113 
-1118 FTKFTNQ
+1118 NQ
-1125 DFVDLMALSKN
+1125 DFVDLMNLSKS
-1136 VDKDIIIHLVNAKN
+1136 VDKDIIIELINAKN
-1150 AYDSP
+1150 VDNTP
-1155 RFSAS
+1155 RFNG
-1160 QIQNLAKLGQNT
+1160 QNIQKWVELGQKT
-1172 DRKTFDN
+1172 DKTEFLDMLHATDN
-1179 LVDAKS
+1179 NGA
-1185 KDGSPKYNYL
+1185 PKYNYA
-1195 DLQEK
+1195 QIEEK
-1200 IALESPMAKSL
+1200 IALKNPMAKSL

-1216 DLIKDNAKILE
+1216 NLVKNNKKIKEIKDKLIENIMNE
-1227 IRDQLVINAIKQSPE
+1227 TPE
-1242 AINKQLKMINLLN
+1242 TVNKQFKMINLLN
-1255 DNALKEFLANKGLEN
+1255 DNALKIFLEN
-1270 VGINKQTVDAINS
+1270 YGLKNLNIDKQTVDAINS

-1293 NKQANDPDISVLLKD
+1293 KDGADDPSISLLLRD
-1308 FENIPAKLLDGMT
+1308 FEKIPTKLLDSIT
-1321 DKGKIEN
+1321 DENKFFN
-1328 LLVLAHSKC
+1328 LLALVHSKSLG
-1337 FGYVDIYNN
+1337 FIDIYNN
-1346 TKPDKNGKHT
+1346 TKPE
-1356 TLDRISDNTKLELA
+1356 TLNRIPQNVKLELA

-1375 YTDEAHIS
+1375 YTNETHIS
-1383 SVLDFIETPKY
+1383 SALDFIKTPKY

-1402 EKFGSKFDTEEF
+1402 EKFDSKFDAKDF

-1429 PDEFIN
+1429 PDDFIN
-1435 YVKSQDFNKLTSIA
+1435 YVKSQDFNNLTSIA
-1449 PRVEEFEPEQLFE
+1449 PRIKEFEPEQLFE
-1462 FFNYHKSQGTE
+1462 FFNYHKSQGTK

-1487 AFETNMTDYQSLS
+1487 TFETNMTDYQQLS
-1500 QILSRFPNT
+1500 QILSRYPNT

-1517 KEWINDVPKS
+1517 KEWINDIPKPK
-1527 EQKDFVANIYQ
+1527 QKDFVANVYQ

-1562 IFNKNVD
+1562 IFNKDVK
-1569 VEQLGYGNFGTGY
+1569 VEQLGYGSFGSGY
-1582 KISIEGSKPFV
+1582 KISIENSKPFV
-1593 LKAFDEI
+1593 LKAFNNIDDDL
-1600 KKENKYMKNI
+1600 KYMKNT
-1610 HGHTI
+1610 HGRSI

-1628 DFADF
+1628 DFAGF

-1640 VYDKDGFMVNEFLP
+1640 VIDKDGFMLNEFLP
-1654 PKESKSQQRDLT
+1654 DKPSKSQQKDLT
-1666 IRRFDSSDVDRASG
+1666 ISRFDSSDVDRDYG
-1680 HNLRYGKIIDYGAM
+1680 HNFQYGKILDYGAM
-1694 EITDKRLM
+1694 ETTDKRLM
-1702 DNGSVAKLTRII
+1702 ENGNVAKLTRII

-1728 FNDTRLTIVK
+1728 FNDTRLAIVK
-1738 DAINKNGNPK
+1738 NAIDKIGNPK
-1748 DILDAISI
+1748 DTLDALSI
-1756 IEKYTT
+1756 VEKYAT
-1762 KEIDKNSLDELKAL
+1762 KEIDKNSLNELKAL
-1776 KKDAMFKWL
+1776 KKDATFKL
-1785 DKNRPD
+1785 LEKNKPD

-1796 AYFAAHELNGKI
+1796 AYFAAYELNDKI

-1822 GLDKGLE
+1822 GLDKGLR

-1836 VQSMYDK
+1836 VQSIYDK

-1849 KGKSLDEAIK
+1849 KGKSLEASIQ

-1868 TILNDFDYTK
+1868 TIMDDFNYK
-1878 YPEIVEMY
+1878 QYPEIVEMY

-1897 AKKQSEHIIEKLEK
+1897 AKKQSEHIIKNLEK
-1911 LIEKQLNN
+1911 LIEKQLTN

-1926 ISNYKGKDGLPYLST
+1926 ISNYKGKNGLPYLST
-1941 EQINKLCEF
+1941 EQINELCEF
-1950 AKQKGIILDIK
+1950 AKQKGITLDVKI
-1961 TDETGSMENIKG
+1961 DETGSMENIKG

-1991 EWQTRGKDV
+1991 EWQTRGQDV
-2000 DKFAE
+2000 DNFAE

-2025 LKELYAPYEKA
+2025 LKELYTPYEKA
-2036 AQGMEKDDFA
+2036 AQDMETEDFA
-2046 EYMDYLT
+2046 DYMDYLT
-2053 QYYKQLRLKELG
+2053 NYYKQLRLKELG

-2089 KLHEEKERILKAA
+2089 KLHDEKERILKAA

>member
-50 VDSVRINNSSSEAS
+50 VDSIKINNNNSS

-81 IESNAEQAQ
+81 IKSNAEQAQ
-90 KLLDAQDDGDISK
+90 KLLEAQDNGDISK

-117 KSNVE
+117 KSNVA

-137 AKQGTLTYKEYLRR
+137 AKQGTLTVKEYLRR

-161 EIDSYNDKQKQMI
+161 EIDNYNDKQKQMI

-189 QNQLLALPEKD
+189 QNQLLALPKKD

-215 FEESTVEKTTTSRI
+215 IKESIDEKKISTTTKSENGQKITQKTTQK
-229 GEVSKTSKSR
+229 VKQ
-239 EIKKAYNPSDGDR
+239 AYNPSDGDR

-260 LLEQGVEFNKEN
+260 LLEQGVKFNKEN

-277 ESTAQYTFANNLHNR
+277 DSAAQYTFANNLHNR

-342 IDKINKGLQ
+342 INKINKGLQ
-351 DLTGETYEFKQK
+351 DLTGEKYTFKLK
-363 NTDPKQG
+363 NNDPKQG

-386 SKFKSNTDM
+386 SKFKPNTDM

-437 TKDATALASSF
+437 TKDASALASSF

-486 LISSFGGIAVEAY
+486 LISSFGGIGVEAY
-499 NENTKENPNEE
+499 NENTKENPDEE
-510 KNKELRQETLVNAAL
+510 KNKELGQEVLVNAAL

-548 PKLVVA
+548 PKLVAAMVA
-554 MADIGVDSSLSLLGD
+554 SGVDSSLSLLGD

-593 KGKIVKGVQ
+593 KGKLVKGVQ

-609 EKFNAQTN
+609 EKLNAQAN

-632 VKPDGSTVEVKADN
+632 VKPDGSTIEVKADGEGT
-646 AKAVKTEVK
+646 KAVKPEPKAENVK
-655 TNNTEPKVINIPAG
+655 TE
-669 KFEAPNA
+669 
-676 KFAETD
+676 
-682 EAFRSIVTKRSNDIR
+682 
-697 ELNKITDIDE
+697 
-707 FCQKSFELIKKEMGL
+707 
-722 DDSSIKLQITDKDN
+722 
-736 YYDHETNTVFISR
+736 
-749 NWAGKEKGHIKG
+749 
-761 KGDKA
+761 
-766 EIFGGMAHELN
+766 
-777 HYLQWK
+777 
-783 EIVLNFDSENPNW
+783 
-796 NNIIGYLQQFEGAQ
+796 
-810 KNIEYIVSKYPD
+810 
-822 NTELKEAFEK
+822 
-832 AKSYQDNW
+832 
-840 LNYVDAFDEN
+840 
-850 GKLKTGTEY
+850 
-859 DKYKNQPVEAE
+859 
-870 SFNRGDIV
+870 
-878 VDEYRK
+878 
-884 TVSKEI
+884 
-890 KPDIKPTTTLKTKED
+890 TTLKTKKEL
-905 FETALDK
+905 ESALDK
-912 ATTRDDF
+912 ATTREDF
-919 LAIRNEIFKMPNSP
+919 LAIRNEILKMPNSP
-933 ERVELFELYTRKQQ
+933 ERVKLFELYLKTYQ
-947 DWSTRR
+947 DWSTKRV
-953 INGNDPNQHTDK
+953 NGNDPNQYTDK
-965 PNMAVKNMAEDIK
+965 PNMAVKNMAEGEIK

-984 VNKLI
+984 VDKLI

-1002 KILRITDNFEFVH
+1002 KVIRITDNFEFVH

-1027 LDSKAFDKKISNMQN
+1027 LDSKAFDKKISNMRN

-1074 LQVIDAKI
+1074 LQVIDAKL
-1082 FTGDYLFDTYT
+1082 FTGDYQFNAKA
-1093 IYRLQENYSPESKA
+1093 ISELQGNYSTEAKAIYEAMANIQSKQ
-1107 VYNAIA
+1107 YSKIYY
-1113 GDKDN
+1113 
-1118 FTKFTNQ
+1118 NQ
-1125 DFVDLMALSKN
+1125 DFVDLMNLSKS
-1136 VDKDIIIHLVNAKN
+1136 VDKDIIIELINAKN
-1150 AYDSP
+1150 VDNTP
-1155 RFSAS
+1155 RFNG
-1160 QIQNLAKLGQNT
+1160 QNIQKWVELGQKT
-1172 DRKTFDN
+1172 DKTEFLDMLHATDN
-1179 LVDAKS
+1179 NGA
-1185 KDGSPKYNYL
+1185 PKYNYS
-1195 DLQEK
+1195 QIEEK
-1200 IALESPMAKSL
+1200 IALKNPMAKSL

-1216 DLIKDNAKILE
+1216 NLVKNNKKIKEIKNELIENIMNE
-1227 IRDQLVINAIKQSPE
+1227 TPE
-1242 AINKQLKMINLLN
+1242 AVNKQFKMINLLN
-1255 DNALKEFLANKGLEN
+1255 DNALKVFLEN
-1270 VGINKQTVDAINS
+1270 YGLKNLNIDKQTVDAINS

-1293 NKQANDPDISVLLKD
+1293 KDGADDPNISLLLRD
-1308 FENIPAKLLDGMT
+1308 FEKIPTELLDSIT
-1321 DKGKIEN
+1321 DKNKFFN
-1328 LLVLAHSKC
+1328 LVALVHSKSLG
-1337 FGYVDIYNN
+1337 FIDIYNN
-1346 TKPDKNGKHT
+1346 TKPE
-1356 TLDRISDNTKLELA
+1356 TLNRIPQNVKLELA

-1375 YTDEAHIS
+1375 YTNETHIS
-1383 SVLDFIETPKY
+1383 SALDFIKTPKY

-1402 EKFGSKFDTEEF
+1402 EKFDSKFDAEDF

-1429 PDEFIN
+1429 PDDFIN
-1435 YVKSQDFNKLTSIA
+1435 YVKSQDFNNLTSIA
-1449 PRVEEFEPEQLFE
+1449 PRIKEFEPEQLFE
-1462 FFNYHKSQGTE
+1462 FFNYHKSQGTK

-1487 AFETNMTDYQSLS
+1487 TFETNMTDYQQLS
-1500 QILSRFPNT
+1500 QILSRYPNT

-1517 KEWINDVPKS
+1517 KEWINDIPKS

-1546 PKDERNVNN
+1546 PKDERNVND

-1562 IFNKNVD
+1562 IFKKDVK
-1569 VEQLGYGNFGTGY
+1569 VEQLGYGSFGSGY
-1582 KISIEGSKPFV
+1582 EISIENSKPFV
-1593 LKAFDEI
+1593 LKAFNNIDDDL
-1600 KKENKYMKNI
+1600 KYMKNI
-1610 HGHTI
+1610 HGRSI

-1628 DFADF
+1628 DFAGF

-1640 VYDKDGFMVNEFLP
+1640 VIDKDGFMLNEFLP
-1654 PKESKSQQRDLT
+1654 DKTSKSQQKDLT
-1666 IRRFDSSDVDRASG
+1666 ISRFDSSDVDRTHG
-1680 HNLRYGKIIDYGAM
+1680 HNFQYGKILDYGAM
-1694 EITDKRLM
+1694 ETTDKRLM
-1702 DNGSVAKLTRII
+1702 ENGNVTKLTRII

-1728 FNDTRLTIVK
+1728 FNDTRLAIVK
-1738 DAINKNGNPK
+1738 NAIDNIGNPK
-1748 DILDAISI
+1748 DTLDALSI
-1756 IEKYTT
+1756 VEKYAT
-1762 KEIDKNSLDELKAL
+1762 KEIDKNSLNELKAL
-1776 KKDAMFKWL
+1776 KKDAAFKL
-1785 DKNRPD
+1785 LEKNKPD

-1796 AYFAAHELNGKI
+1796 AYFAAYELNDKI

-1822 GLDKGLE
+1822 GLDKGLS

-1836 VQSMYDK
+1836 VQSIYDK

-1849 KGKSLDEAIK
+1849 KGKSLEASIQ

-1868 TILNDFDYTK
+1868 TIMGDFKYK
-1878 YPEIVEMY
+1878 QYPEIVEMY

-1897 AKKQSEHIIEKLEK
+1897 AKKQSEHIIKNLEK
-1911 LIEKQLNN
+1911 LIEKQLTN

-1926 ISNYKGKDGLPYLST
+1926 ISNYKGKNGLPYLST
-1941 EQINKLCEF
+1941 EQINELCEF
-1950 AKQKGIILDIK
+1950 AKQKGITLDVKI
-1961 TDETGSMENIKG
+1961 DETGSMENIKG

-2036 AQGMEKDDFA
+2036 AQDMETEDFA
-2046 EYMDYLT
+2046 DYMDYLT
-2053 QYYKQLRLKELG
+2053 NYYKQLRLKELG

-2077 GTNPDISAEGLL
+2077 GTNPDISADGLI
-2089 KLHEEKERILKAA
+2089 KLHDEKERILKAT

>member
-21 KPDELRKLSD
+21 KPDELHKLSD
-31 AQLQAKLSQCIAG
+31 AQLQAKLSQCIVG

-50 VDSVRINNSSSEAS
+50 VDSIKINNNNSSK
-64 ETPKMTT
+64 TPKMTT

-81 IESNAEQAQ
+81 IKSNAEQAQ
-90 KLLDAQDDGDISK
+90 KLLEAQDNGDISK

-117 KSNVE
+117 KSNVA

-189 QNQLLALPEKD
+189 QNQLLALPKKD

-215 FEESTVEKTTTSRI
+215 IKESIDEKKILTTTKSEKGQKITQKTTQK
-229 GEVSKTSKSR
+229 VKQ
-239 EIKKAYNPSDGDR
+239 AYNPSDGDR

-277 ESTAQYTFANNLHNR
+277 DSAAQYTFANSLTNKRNE
-292 LQDIHNMLDN
+292 IHSLL
-302 DITLVKGNNANGV
+302 TSALEKAKVQGSTGLSSV
-315 DLKTLENGNKRLKT
+315 DLINAELIP
-329 SIYQALSKLYGND
+329 SIGASITKLYG
-342 IDKINKGLQ
+342 K
-351 DLTGETYEFKQK
+351 
-363 NTDPKQG
+363 
-370 LTLDNLE
+370 DNLAE
-377 LVDSSIPKD
+377 GLKKLTNGQYSLNDEIKSLEDLSRKD
-386 SKFKSNTDM
+386 LSAMNNIAKLILTKID
-395 VLPSLAEKVL
+395 E
-405 KGLDTNYSKALN
+405 NYSKALN

-437 TKDATALASSF
+437 TKDASALASSF
-448 AQDQEGIV
+448 AQDQEDIV

-473 GMAFFP
+473 GMAFCP

-486 LISSFGGIAVEAY
+486 LISSFGGIGVEAY
-499 NENTKENPNEE
+499 NENTKENPDKE
-510 KNKELRQETLVNAAL
+510 KNKELGQEALVNAAL
-525 FAIGAGSGKVG
+525 LLIGAGSGKVG

-548 PKLVVA
+548 PKLVAA

-609 EKFNAQTN
+609 EKLSAQAN

-632 VKPDGSTVEVKADN
+632 VKPDGSTVEVKADGEGT
-646 AKAVKTEVK
+646 KAVKPEAKTENVK
-655 TNNTEPKVINIPAG
+655 TE
-669 KFEAPNA
+669 
-676 KFAETD
+676 
-682 EAFRSIVTKRSNDIR
+682 
-697 ELNKITDIDE
+697 
-707 FCQKSFELIKKEMGL
+707 
-722 DDSSIKLQITDKDN
+722 
-736 YYDHETNTVFISR
+736 
-749 NWAGKEKGHIKG
+749 
-761 KGDKA
+761 
-766 EIFGGMAHELN
+766 
-777 HYLQWK
+777 
-783 EIVLNFDSENPNW
+783 
-796 NNIIGYLQQFEGAQ
+796 
-810 KNIEYIVSKYPD
+810 
-822 NTELKEAFEK
+822 
-832 AKSYQDNW
+832 
-840 LNYVDAFDEN
+840 
-850 GKLKTGTEY
+850 
-859 DKYKNQPVEAE
+859 
-870 SFNRGDIV
+870 
-878 VDEYRK
+878 
-884 TVSKEI
+884 
-890 KPDIKPTTTLKTKED
+890 TTLKTKED
-905 FETALDK
+905 FESALDK
-912 ATTRDDF
+912 ATTREDF

-953 INGNDPNQHTDK
+953 INGNDPNQYTNK
-965 PNMAVKNMAEDIK
+965 PNMAVKNMAEGEVK

-984 VNKLI
+984 VDKLI

-1002 KILRITDNFEFVH
+1002 KILKITDNFEFVH

-1027 LDSKAFDKKISNMQN
+1027 LDSKAFDKKISNMRN

-1074 LQVIDAKI
+1074 LQVIDAKL
-1082 FTGDYLFDTYT
+1082 FTGDYQFDTYT
-1093 IYRLQENYSPESKA
+1093 IYKLQENYSPESKA

-1136 VDKDIIIHLVNAKN
+1136 VDKDIIIHLINAKN
-1150 AYDSP
+1150 AYDTP

-1179 LVDAKS
+1179 LVDAKLN
-1185 KDGSPKYNYL
+1185 DGSPKYNYM

-1200 IALESPMAKSL
+1200 IALENPMAKSL

-1216 DLIKDNAKILE
+1216 DLIKDNAKIQE

-1308 FENIPAKLLDGMT
+1308 FENMPAKLLENFT
-1321 DKGKIEN
+1321 DDDKLFN
-1328 LLVLAHSKC
+1328 LLALVHSKC
-1337 FGYVDIYNN
+1337 LGYVDIYNN
-1346 TKPDKNGKHT
+1346 TKPDKNGKHIT
-1356 TLDRISDNTKLELA
+1356 FERIPDNVKLELA

-1383 SVLDFIETPKY
+1383 SALDFIETPKY

-1402 EKFGSKFDTEEF
+1402 EKFDSKFDAEDF

-1429 PDEFIN
+1429 PDDFIN
-1435 YVKSQDFNKLTSIA
+1435 YVKSQDFNNLTSIA
-1449 PRVEEFEPEQLFE
+1449 PRIKEFEPEQLFE
-1462 FFNYHKSQGTE
+1462 FFKYHKSQGTE

-1538 AFSNFASI
+1538 AFSDFASVPREQRNI
-1546 PKDERNVNN
+1546 KDFK
-1555 LATTLKS
+1555 TTLKS

-1822 GLDKGLE
+1822 GLDKGLK

-1897 AKKQSEHIIEKLEK
+1897 AKKQSEHIIKNLEK
-1911 LIEKQLNN
+1911 LIEKQLTN

>member
-21 KPDELRKLSD
+21 KPDELHKLSD

-64 ETPKMTT
+64 KTPKMTT

-117 KSNVE
+117 KSNVA

-151 KREDIFKTFP
+151 KRGFLFNSIP
-161 EIDSYNDKQKQMI
+161 NINNYNDKQRALIKNMI
-174 KKGLDSLTEGQLNRL
+174 EALSPDKLDTMQTKVLNLPDSSSKEYTQASRKILYDLQDLTTKHVVNNNTLNLVSNKIKGSE
-189 QNQLLALPEKD
+189 AKD
-200 DKNYQNSVNSFKQNF
+200 HTKSSINNIKVTIAPPFIM
-215 FEESTVEKTTTSRI
+215 EEAEA
-229 GEVSKTSKSR
+229 E
-239 EIKKAYNPSDGDR
+239 R

-277 ESTAQYTFANNLHNR
+277 DSAAQYTFANNLHNR

-302 DITLVKGNNANGV
+302 DITLVKGNNTNGV

-342 IDKINKGLQ
+342 INKINKGLQ
-351 DLTGETYEFKQK
+351 DLTGEKYTFNLK
-363 NTDPKQG
+363 NNDPKQG

-377 LVDSSIPKD
+377 LVDSSIPED
-386 SKFKSNTDM
+386 SKFKPNTDM

-437 TKDATALASSF
+437 TKDASALASSF
-448 AQDQEGIV
+448 AQDQEDIV
-456 QTARN
+456 QTTRN

-468 VVMVG
+468 GVMVG
-473 GMAFFP
+473 GMAFYL
-479 PAALGGG
+479 PAAFIGG

-499 NENTKENPNEE
+499 NENTKENPNKE
-510 KNKELRQETLVNAAL
+510 KNKELGQEALVNAAL
-525 FAIGAGSGKVG
+525 FAIGAGSGKLG

-548 PKLVVA
+548 PKLVAA

-593 KGKIVKGVQ
+593 KGKLVEGFK

-609 EKFNAQTN
+609 EKLSAQAN

-632 VKPDGSTVEVKADN
+632 VKPDGSTVEVKADGEGT
-646 AKAVKTEVK
+646 KATQPEARTENVK
-655 TNNTEPKVINIPAG
+655 
-669 KFEAPNA
+669 
-676 KFAETD
+676 AET
-682 EAFRSIVTKRSNDIR
+682 N
-697 ELNKITDIDE
+697 
-707 FCQKSFELIKKEMGL
+707 
-722 DDSSIKLQITDKDN
+722 
-736 YYDHETNTVFISR
+736 
-749 NWAGKEKGHIKG
+749 
-761 KGDKA
+761 
-766 EIFGGMAHELN
+766 
-777 HYLQWK
+777 
-783 EIVLNFDSENPNW
+783 
-796 NNIIGYLQQFEGAQ
+796 
-810 KNIEYIVSKYPD
+810 
-822 NTELKEAFEK
+822 
-832 AKSYQDNW
+832 
-840 LNYVDAFDEN
+840 
-850 GKLKTGTEY
+850 
-859 DKYKNQPVEAE
+859 
-870 SFNRGDIV
+870 
-878 VDEYRK
+878 
-884 TVSKEI
+884 
-890 KPDIKPTTTLKTKED
+890 LKTKKEL
-905 FETALDK
+905 ETALDK
-912 ATTRDDF
+912 ATTREDF
-919 LAIRNEIFKMPNSP
+919 LAIRNEILKMPNSP
-933 ERVELFELYTRKQQ
+933 ERVKLFELYLKTYQ
-947 DWSTRR
+947 DWSTKRV
-953 INGNDPNQHTDK
+953 NGNDPNQYTDK
-965 PNMAVKNMAEDIK
+965 PNMAVKNMAEGEIK

-984 VNKLI
+984 VDKLI

-997 VMTNG
+997 VMTND
-1002 KILRITDNFEFVH
+1002 KVIRITDNFEFVH

-1027 LDSKAFDKKISNMQN
+1027 LDSKAFDKKISNMRN

-1074 LQVIDAKI
+1074 LQVIDAKL
-1082 FTGDYLFDTYT
+1082 FTGDYQFNAKA
-1093 IYRLQENYSPESKA
+1093 ISELQGNYSTEAKAIYEAMANIQSKQ
-1107 VYNAIA
+1107 YSKIYY
-1113 GDKDN
+1113 
-1118 FTKFTNQ
+1118 NQ
-1125 DFVDLMALSKN
+1125 DFVDLMNLSKS
-1136 VDKDIIIHLVNAKN
+1136 VDKDIIIELINAKN
-1150 AYDSP
+1150 VDNTP
-1155 RFSAS
+1155 RFNGKN
-1160 QIQNLAKLGQNT
+1160 IQTWVELGQKT
-1172 DRKTFDN
+1172 DKTEFLDMLHATDN
-1179 LVDAKS
+1179 NGA
-1185 KDGSPKYNYL
+1185 PKYNYS
-1195 DLQEK
+1195 QIEEK
-1200 IALESPMAKSL
+1200 IALKNPMAKSL
-1211 LTKAQ
+1211 LIKAQ
-1216 DLIKDNAKILE
+1216 NLVKNNKKIKKIKDELIENIMNE
-1227 IRDQLVINAIKQSPE
+1227 TPE
-1242 AINKQLKMINLLN
+1242 AVNKQFKMINLLN
-1255 DNALKEFLANKGLEN
+1255 DNALKVFLEN
-1270 VGINKQTVDAINS
+1270 YGLKNLNIDKQTVDAINS

-1293 NKQANDPDISVLLKD
+1293 KDGADDPSISLLLRD
-1308 FENIPAKLLDGMT
+1308 FEKIPTELLDSIT
-1321 DKGKIEN
+1321 DENKFFN
-1328 LLVLAHSKC
+1328 LLALVHSKSLG
-1337 FGYVDIYNN
+1337 FIDIYNN
-1346 TKPDKNGKHT
+1346 TKPE
-1356 TLDRISDNTKLELA
+1356 TLNRIPQNVKLELA

-1375 YTDEAHIS
+1375 YTNETHIS
-1383 SVLDFIETPKY
+1383 SALDFIKTPKY

-1402 EKFGSKFDTEEF
+1402 EKFDSKFDAEDF

-1429 PDEFIN
+1429 PDDFIN
-1435 YVKSQDFNKLTSIA
+1435 YVKSQDFNNLTSIA
-1449 PRVEEFEPEQLFE
+1449 PRIKEFEPEQLFE
-1462 FFNYHKSQGTE
+1462 FFNYHKSQGTK

-1487 AFETNMTDYQSLS
+1487 TFETNMTDYQQLS
-1500 QILSRFPNT
+1500 QILSRYPNT

-1517 KEWINDVPKS
+1517 KEWINDIPKS

-1562 IFNKNVD
+1562 IFKKD
-1569 VEQLGYGNFGTGY
+1569 VKVKQLGYGSFGSGY
-1582 KISIEGSKPFV
+1582 EISIENSKPFV
-1593 LKAFDEI
+1593 LKAFNNIDDDL
-1600 KKENKYMKNI
+1600 KYMKNI
-1610 HGHTI
+1610 HGRSI

-1628 DFADF
+1628 DFAGF

-1640 VYDKDGFMVNEFLP
+1640 VIDKDGFMLNEFLP
-1654 PKESKSQQRDLT
+1654 DKTSKSQQKDLT
-1666 IRRFDSSDVDRASG
+1666 ISRFDSSDVDRTHG
-1680 HNLRYGKIIDYGAM
+1680 HNFQYGKILDYGAM
-1694 EITDKRLM
+1694 ETTDKRLM
-1702 DNGSVAKLTRII
+1702 ENGNVTKLTRII

-1728 FNDTRLTIVK
+1728 FNDTRLAIVK
-1738 DAINKNGNPK
+1738 NAIDKIGNPK
-1748 DILDAISI
+1748 DTLDALSI
-1756 IEKYTT
+1756 VEKYAT
-1762 KEIDKNSLDELKAL
+1762 KEIDKNSLNELKAL
-1776 KKDAMFKWL
+1776 KKDAAFKL
-1785 DKNRPD
+1785 LEKNRPD
-1791 IENKE
+1791 IKNKE
-1796 AYFAAHELNGKI
+1796 AYFAAYELNDKI

-1822 GLDKGLE
+1822 GLDKGLS

-1836 VQSMYDK
+1836 VQSIYDK

-1849 KGKSLDEAIK
+1849 KGKSLEASIQ

-1868 TILNDFDYTK
+1868 TIMGNFNYK
-1878 YPEIVEMY
+1878 QYPEIVEMY

-1897 AKKQSEHIIEKLEK
+1897 AKKQSEHIIKNLEK
-1911 LIEKQLNN
+1911 LIEKQLTN

-1926 ISNYKGKDGLPYLST
+1926 ISNYKGKNGLPYLST
-1941 EQINKLCEF
+1941 EQINELCEF
-1950 AKQKGIILDIK
+1950 AKQKGITLDVKI
-1961 TDETGSMENIKG
+1961 DETGSMENIKG

-1991 EWQTRGKDV
+1991 EWQTRGKYV

-2036 AQGMEKDDFA
+2036 AQDMETEDFA
-2046 EYMDYLT
+2046 DYMDYLT
-2053 QYYKQLRLKELG
+2053 NYYKQLRLKELG

-2077 GTNPDISAEGLL
+2077 GTNPDISADGLI
-2089 KLHEEKERILKAA
+2089 KLHDEKERILKAA

>member
-21 KPDELRKLSD
+21 KPDELHKLSD

-64 ETPKMTT
+64 KTPKMTT

-117 KSNVE
+117 KSNVA

-137 AKQGTLTYKEYLRR
+137 AKQGTLTYKEYLKR

-161 EIDSYNDKQKQMI
+161 EIDNYNDKQKQMI

-189 QNQLLALPEKD
+189 QKQLLALPKKD
-200 DKNYQNSVNSFKQNF
+200 DKNYQNSINSFKQNF
-215 FEESTVEKTTTSRI
+215 FEESTVEKTTTARI

-277 ESTAQYTFANNLHNR
+277 DSTAQYSFANSLTNKRNE
-292 LQDIHNMLDN
+292 IHSLL
-302 DITLVKGNNANGV
+302 TSALEKAKVQGSTGLSSV
-315 DLKTLENGNKRLKT
+315 DLINAELIP
-329 SIYQALSKLYGND
+329 SIGASITKLYGKDNLA
-342 IDKINKGLQ
+342 KGLK
-351 DLTGETYEFKQK
+351 DLTNGQYSLNDEIKSLEDLSRKDVSAMNNIAK
-363 NTDPKQG
+363 LI
-370 LTLDNLE
+370 LTKIDE
-377 LVDSSIPKD
+377 
-386 SKFKSNTDM
+386 
-395 VLPSLAEKVL
+395 
-405 KGLDTNYSKALN
+405 NYSKALN

-431 YKNAYG
+431 YKKAFG
-437 TKDATALASSF
+437 TKDASALASSF

-486 LISSFGGIAVEAY
+486 LISSFGGIGVEAY
-499 NENTKENPNEE
+499 NENTKENPDEE
-510 KNKELRQETLVNAAL
+510 KNKELGQEALVNAAL

-548 PKLVVA
+548 PKLVAA

-632 VKPDGSTVEVKADN
+632 VKPDGSTVEVKNDGEGT
-646 AKAVKTEVK
+646 KAVKP
-655 TNNTEPKVINIPAG
+655 EPKTENI
-669 KFEAPNA
+669 K
-676 KFAETD
+676 
-682 EAFRSIVTKRSNDIR
+682 
-697 ELNKITDIDE
+697 
-707 FCQKSFELIKKEMGL
+707 
-722 DDSSIKLQITDKDN
+722 
-736 YYDHETNTVFISR
+736 
-749 NWAGKEKGHIKG
+749 
-761 KGDKA
+761 
-766 EIFGGMAHELN
+766 
-777 HYLQWK
+777 
-783 EIVLNFDSENPNW
+783 
-796 NNIIGYLQQFEGAQ
+796 
-810 KNIEYIVSKYPD
+810 
-822 NTELKEAFEK
+822 TE
-832 AKSYQDNW
+832 
-840 LNYVDAFDEN
+840 
-850 GKLKTGTEY
+850 
-859 DKYKNQPVEAE
+859 
-870 SFNRGDIV
+870 
-878 VDEYRK
+878 
-884 TVSKEI
+884 
-890 KPDIKPTTTLKTKED
+890 TTLKTKKEL
-905 FETALDK
+905 ESALDK
-912 ATTRDDF
+912 ATTREDF
-919 LAIRNEIFKMPNSP
+919 LAIRNEILKMPNSP
-933 ERVELFELYTRKQQ
+933 ERVKLFELYLKTYQ
-947 DWSTRR
+947 DWSTKRV
-953 INGNDPNQHTDK
+953 NGNDPNQYTDK
-965 PNMAVKNMAEDIK
+965 PNMAVKNMAEGEVK

-984 VNKLI
+984 VDKLI

-1027 LDSKAFDKKISNMQN
+1027 LDSKAFDKKISNMRN

-1074 LQVIDAKI
+1074 LQVIDAKL
-1082 FTGDYLFDTYT
+1082 FTGDYQFNAKA
-1093 IYRLQENYSPESKA
+1093 ISELQGNYSTEAKAIYEAMANIQSKQ
-1107 VYNAIA
+1107 YSKIYY
-1113 GDKDN
+1113 
-1118 FTKFTNQ
+1118 NQ
-1125 DFVDLMALSKN
+1125 DFVDLMNLSKS
-1136 VDKDIIIHLVNAKN
+1136 VDKDIIIELINAKN
-1150 AYDSP
+1150 VDNTP
-1155 RFSAS
+1155 RFNG
-1160 QIQNLAKLGQNT
+1160 QNIQKWVELGQKT
-1172 DRKTFDN
+1172 DKTEFLDMLHATDN
-1179 LVDAKS
+1179 NGA
-1185 KDGSPKYNYL
+1185 PKYNYS
-1195 DLQEK
+1195 QIEEK
-1200 IALESPMAKSL
+1200 IALKNPMAKSL

-1216 DLIKDNAKILE
+1216 NLIKNNKKIKE
-1227 IRDQLVINAIKQSPE
+1227 IKDKLIENIMNETPE
-1242 AINKQLKMINLLN
+1242 TVNKQFKMINLLN
-1255 DNALKEFLANKGLEN
+1255 DNALKVFLEN
-1270 VGINKQTVDAINS
+1270 YGLRNLNIDKQTVDAINS

-1293 NKQANDPDISVLLKD
+1293 KDGADDPIISLLLRD
-1308 FENIPAKLLDGMT
+1308 FENIPTKLLDSIT
-1321 DKGKIEN
+1321 DENKFFN
-1328 LLVLAHSKC
+1328 LLALVHSKSLG
-1337 FGYVDIYNN
+1337 FIDIYNN
-1346 TKPDKNGKHT
+1346 TKPE
-1356 TLDRISDNTKLELA
+1356 TLNRIPQNVKLELA

-1375 YTDEAHIS
+1375 YTNETHIS
-1383 SVLDFIETPKY
+1383 SALDFIKTPKY

-1402 EKFGSKFDTEEF
+1402 EKFDSKFDAKDF

-1429 PDEFIN
+1429 PDDFIN
-1435 YVKSQDFNKLTSIA
+1435 YVKSQDFNNLTSIA
-1449 PRVEEFEPEQLFE
+1449 PRIKEFEPEQLFE
-1462 FFNYHKSQGTE
+1462 FFNYHKSQGTK

-1487 AFETNMTDYQSLS
+1487 TFETNMTDYQQLS
-1500 QILSRFPNT
+1500 QILSRYPNT

-1562 IFNKNVD
+1562 IFKKDVK
-1569 VEQLGYGNFGTGY
+1569 VEQLGYGSFGSGY
-1582 KISIEGSKPFV
+1582 KISIENSKPFV
-1593 LKAFDEI
+1593 LKAFNNIDDDL
-1600 KKENKYMKNI
+1600 KYMKNI
-1610 HGHTI
+1610 HGRSI
-1615 EPQNALYSKGKGN
+1615 EPQNALYTKGKGN
-1628 DFADF
+1628 DFAGF

-1640 VYDKDGFMVNEFLP
+1640 VIDKDGFMLNEFLP
-1654 PKESKSQQRDLT
+1654 DKPSKSQQKDLT
-1666 IRRFDSSDVDRASG
+1666 ISRFDSSDVDRDYG
-1680 HNLRYGKIIDYGAM
+1680 HNFQYGKILDYGAM
-1694 EITDKRLM
+1694 ETTDKRLM
-1702 DNGSVAKLTRII
+1702 ENGNVTKLTRII

-1728 FNDTRLTIVK
+1728 FNDTRLAIVK
-1738 DAINKNGNPK
+1738 NAIDKIGNPK
-1748 DILDAISI
+1748 DTLDALSI
-1756 IEKYTT
+1756 VEKYAT
-1762 KEIDKNSLDELKAL
+1762 KEIDKNSLNELKAL
-1776 KKDAMFKWL
+1776 KKDAAFKL
-1785 DKNRPD
+1785 LEKNKPD

-1796 AYFAAHELNGKI
+1796 AYFAAYELNDKI

-1822 GLDKGLE
+1822 GLDKGLK

-1836 VQSMYDK
+1836 VQSIYDK

-1849 KGKSLDEAIK
+1849 KGKSLEASIQ

-1868 TILNDFDYTK
+1868 TIMDDFNYK
-1878 YPEIVEMY
+1878 QYPEIVEMY

-1897 AKKQSEHIIEKLEK
+1897 AKKQSEHIIKNLEK
-1911 LIEKQLNN
+1911 LIEKQLTN

-1941 EQINKLCEF
+1941 EQINELCEF
-1950 AKQKGIILDIK
+1950 AKQKGITLDVKI
-1961 TDETGSMENIKG
+1961 DETGSMENIKG

-1991 EWQTRGKDV
+1991 EWQTRGQDV
-2000 DKFAE
+2000 DNFAE

-2036 AQGMEKDDFA
+2036 AQDMETEDFA
-2046 EYMDYLT
+2046 DYMDYLT
-2053 QYYKQLRLKELG
+2053 NYYKQLRLKELG

-2089 KLHEEKERILKAA
+2089 KLHDEKERILKAA

>member
-21 KPDELRKLSD
+21 KPDELHELSD

-64 ETPKMTT
+64 KTPKMTT

-117 KSNVE
+117 KSNVA

-161 EIDSYNDKQKQMI
+161 EIDNYNDKQKQMI

-189 QNQLLALPEKD
+189 QNQLLALPKKD

-215 FEESTVEKTTTSRI
+215 FEESTVEKTTTARI

-277 ESTAQYTFANNLHNR
+277 DSTAQYTFANSLTNKRNE
-292 LQDIHNMLDN
+292 IHSLL
-302 DITLVKGNNANGV
+302 TSALEKAKVQGSTGLSSV
-315 DLKTLENGNKRLKT
+315 DLINAELIP
-329 SIYQALSKLYGND
+329 SIGASITKLYGKDNLA
-342 IDKINKGLQ
+342 KGLKELTNGQ
-351 DLTGETYEFKQK
+351 YSLNDEIKSLEDLSRKDVSAMNNIAK
-363 NTDPKQG
+363 LI
-370 LTLDNLE
+370 LTKIDE
-377 LVDSSIPKD
+377 
-386 SKFKSNTDM
+386 
-395 VLPSLAEKVL
+395 
-405 KGLDTNYSKALN
+405 NYSKALN

-437 TKDATALASSF
+437 TKDASALASSF

-486 LISSFGGIAVEAY
+486 LISSFGGIGVEAY
-499 NENTKENPNEE
+499 NENTKENPDKE
-510 KNKELRQETLVNAAL
+510 KNKELGQEVLVNAAL

-548 PKLVVA
+548 PKLVAAMVA
-554 MADIGVDSSLSLLGD
+554 SGVDSSLSLLGD

-593 KGKIVKGVQ
+593 KGKLVKGVQ

-632 VKPDGSTVEVKADN
+632 VRPDGSTVEVKADGEG
-646 AKAVKTEVK
+646 AKAIKPEPKTENIK
-655 TNNTEPKVINIPAG
+655 TE
-669 KFEAPNA
+669 
-676 KFAETD
+676 
-682 EAFRSIVTKRSNDIR
+682 
-697 ELNKITDIDE
+697 
-707 FCQKSFELIKKEMGL
+707 
-722 DDSSIKLQITDKDN
+722 
-736 YYDHETNTVFISR
+736 
-749 NWAGKEKGHIKG
+749 
-761 KGDKA
+761 
-766 EIFGGMAHELN
+766 
-777 HYLQWK
+777 
-783 EIVLNFDSENPNW
+783 
-796 NNIIGYLQQFEGAQ
+796 
-810 KNIEYIVSKYPD
+810 
-822 NTELKEAFEK
+822 
-832 AKSYQDNW
+832 
-840 LNYVDAFDEN
+840 
-850 GKLKTGTEY
+850 
-859 DKYKNQPVEAE
+859 
-870 SFNRGDIV
+870 
-878 VDEYRK
+878 
-884 TVSKEI
+884 
-890 KPDIKPTTTLKTKED
+890 TTLKTKKEL
-905 FETALDK
+905 ESALDK
-912 ATTRDDF
+912 ATTREDF
-919 LAIRNEIFKMPNSP
+919 LAIRNEILKMPNSP
-933 ERVELFELYTRKQQ
+933 ERVKLFELYLKTYQ
-947 DWSTRR
+947 DWSTKRV
-953 INGNDPNQHTDK
+953 NGNDPNQYTDK
-965 PNMAVKNMAEDIK
+965 PNMAVKNMAEGEIK

-984 VNKLI
+984 VDKLI

-1027 LDSKAFDKKISNMQN
+1027 LDSKAFDKKISNMRN

-1074 LQVIDAKI
+1074 LQVIDAKL
-1082 FTGDYLFDTYT
+1082 FTGDYQFNAKA
-1093 IYRLQENYSPESKA
+1093 ISELQGNYSTEAKAIYEAMANIQSKQ
-1107 VYNAIA
+1107 YSKIYY
-1113 GDKDN
+1113 
-1118 FTKFTNQ
+1118 NQ
-1125 DFVDLMALSKN
+1125 DFVDLMNLSKS
-1136 VDKDIIIHLVNAKN
+1136 VDKDIIIELINAKN
-1150 AYDSP
+1150 VDNTP
-1155 RFSAS
+1155 RFNG
-1160 QIQNLAKLGQNT
+1160 QNIQKWVELGQKT
-1172 DRKTFDN
+1172 DKTEFLDMLHTTDN
-1179 LVDAKS
+1179 NGA
-1185 KDGSPKYNYL
+1185 PKYNYS
-1195 DLQEK
+1195 QIEEK
-1200 IALESPMAKSL
+1200 IALKNPMAKSL

-1216 DLIKDNAKILE
+1216 NLIKNNKKIKE
-1227 IRDQLVINAIKQSPE
+1227 IKDKLIENIMNETPE
-1242 AINKQLKMINLLN
+1242 TVNKQFKMINLLN
-1255 DNALKEFLANKGLEN
+1255 DNALKVFLEN
-1270 VGINKQTVDAINS
+1270 YGLRNLNIDKQTVDAINS

-1293 NKQANDPDISVLLKD
+1293 KDGADDPIISLLLRD
-1308 FENIPAKLLDGMT
+1308 FENIPTKLLDSIT
-1321 DKGKIEN
+1321 DENKFFN
-1328 LLVLAHSKC
+1328 LLALVHSKSLG
-1337 FGYVDIYNN
+1337 FIDIYNN
-1346 TKPDKNGKHT
+1346 TKPE
-1356 TLDRISDNTKLELA
+1356 TLNRIPQNVKLELA

-1375 YTDEAHIS
+1375 YTNETHIS
-1383 SVLDFIETPKY
+1383 SALDFIKTPKY

-1402 EKFGSKFDTEEF
+1402 EKFDSKFDAEDF

-1429 PDEFIN
+1429 PDDFIN
-1435 YVKSQDFNKLTSIA
+1435 YVKSQDFNNLTSIA
-1449 PRVEEFEPEQLFE
+1449 PRIKEFEPEQLFE
-1462 FFNYHKSQGTE
+1462 FFNYHKSQGTK

-1487 AFETNMTDYQSLS
+1487 TLETNMTDYQQLS
-1500 QILSRFPNT
+1500 QILSRYPNT

-1562 IFNKNVD
+1562 IFKKDVK
-1569 VEQLGYGNFGTGY
+1569 VEQLGYGSFGSGY
-1582 KISIEGSKPFV
+1582 KISIENSKPFV
-1593 LKAFDEI
+1593 LKAFNNIDDDL
-1600 KKENKYMKNI
+1600 KYMKNI
-1610 HGHTI
+1610 HGRSI

-1628 DFADF
+1628 DFAGF

-1640 VYDKDGFMVNEFLP
+1640 VIDKDGFMLNEFLP
-1654 PKESKSQQRDLT
+1654 DKPSKSQQKDLT
-1666 IRRFDSSDVDRASG
+1666 ISRFDSSDVDRDYG
-1680 HNLRYGKIIDYGAM
+1680 HNFQYGKILDYGAM
-1694 EITDKRLM
+1694 ETTDKRLM
-1702 DNGSVAKLTRII
+1702 ENGNVTKLTRII
-1714 SSNMIASKNSNVYG
+1714 SSNMIASRNSNVYG
-1728 FNDTRLTIVK
+1728 FNDTRLAIVK
-1738 DAINKNGNPK
+1738 NTIDKIGNPK
-1748 DILDAISI
+1748 DTLDALSI
-1756 IEKYTT
+1756 IEKYAT
-1762 KEIDKNSLDELKAL
+1762 KEIDKNSLNELKAL
-1776 KKDAMFKWL
+1776 KKDAAFKL
-1785 DKNRPD
+1785 LEKNKPD

-1796 AYFAAHELNGKI
+1796 AYFAAYELNDKI

-1822 GLDKGLE
+1822 GLDKGLR

-1836 VQSMYDK
+1836 VQSIYDK

-1849 KGKSLDEAIK
+1849 KGKSLEASIQ

-1868 TILNDFDYTK
+1868 TIMDDFNYK
-1878 YPEIVEMY
+1878 QYPEIVEMY

-1897 AKKQSEHIIEKLEK
+1897 AKKQSEHIIKNLEK
-1911 LIEKQLNN
+1911 LIEKQLTN

-1941 EQINKLCEF
+1941 EQINELCEF
-1950 AKQKGIILDIK
+1950 AKQKGITLDVKI
-1961 TDETGSMENIKG
+1961 DETGSMENIKG

-1991 EWQTRGKDV
+1991 EWQTRGQDV
-2000 DKFAE
+2000 DNFAE

-2036 AQGMEKDDFA
+2036 AQDMETEDFA
-2046 EYMDYLT
+2046 DYMDYLT
-2053 QYYKQLRLKELG
+2053 NYYKQLRLKELG

-2089 KLHEEKERILKAA
+2089 KLHDEKERILKAA

>member
-21 KPDELRKLSD
+21 KPDELHELSD

-44 NKQDKN
+44 DKQDKN

-64 ETPKMTT
+64 KTPKMTT

-117 KSNVE
+117 KSNVA

-137 AKQGTLTYKEYLRR
+137 AKQGTLTYKEYLKR

-161 EIDSYNDKQKQMI
+161 EIDNYNDKQKQMI

-189 QNQLLALPEKD
+189 QNQLLALPKKD

-215 FEESTVEKTTTSRI
+215 FEESTVEKTTTARI

-277 ESTAQYTFANNLHNR
+277 DSTAQYTFANSLTNKRNE
-292 LQDIHNMLDN
+292 IHSLL
-302 DITLVKGNNANGV
+302 TSALEKAKVQGSTGLSSV
-315 DLKTLENGNKRLKT
+315 DLINAELIP
-329 SIYQALSKLYGND
+329 SIGASITKLYGKDNLA
-342 IDKINKGLQ
+342 KGLK
-351 DLTGETYEFKQK
+351 DLTNGQYSLNDEIKSLEDLSRKDLSAMNNIAK
-363 NTDPKQG
+363 LI
-370 LTLDNLE
+370 LTKIDE
-377 LVDSSIPKD
+377 
-386 SKFKSNTDM
+386 
-395 VLPSLAEKVL
+395 
-405 KGLDTNYSKALN
+405 NYSKALN

-437 TKDATALASSF
+437 TKDASALASSF

-486 LISSFGGIAVEAY
+486 LISSFGGIGVEAY
-499 NENTKENPNEE
+499 NENTKENPDKE
-510 KNKELRQETLVNAAL
+510 KNKELGQEALVNAAL

-548 PKLVVA
+548 PKLVAA

-617 TNNKILQMPD
+617 TKNKILQMPD

-632 VKPDGSTVEVKADN
+632 VKPDGSTVEVKADGEG
-646 AKAVKTEVK
+646 AKAVKPEPK
-655 TNNTEPKVINIPAG
+655 INNTEPKVINIPAG
-669 KFEAPNA
+669 KFEAPNT

-682 EAFRSIVTKRSNDIR
+682 EAFRSIVTKRSNDIQ

-707 FCQKSFELIKKEMGL
+707 FCQKGFELIKEEMGL

-749 NWAGKEKGHIKG
+749 NWAGKEKGHIKD

-796 NNIIGYLQQFEGAQ
+796 NNIIGYLQKFEGAQ
-810 KNIEYIVSKYPD
+810 KNIEYIIAKYPD

-832 AKSYQDNW
+832 AKLYQDNW
-840 LNYVDAFDEN
+840 LNYVDAFDKN
-850 GKLKTGTEY
+850 GKLKTDTEY
-859 DKYKNQPVEAE
+859 DKYRNQPVEAE

-890 KPDIKPTTTLKTKED
+890 KTDIKTETTLKTKKEL
-905 FETALDK
+905 ESALGK
-912 ATTRDDF
+912 ATTREDF
-919 LAIRNEIFKMPNSP
+919 LAIRNEILKMPNSP
-933 ERVELFELYTRKQQ
+933 ERVKLFELYLKTYQ
-947 DWSTRR
+947 DWSTKRV
-953 INGNDPNQHTDK
+953 NGNDPNQYTDK
-965 PNMAVKNMAEDIK
+965 PNMAVKNMAEGEIK

-984 VNKLI
+984 VDKLI

-1002 KILRITDNFEFVH
+1002 KILKITDNFEFVH

-1027 LDSKAFDKKISNMQN
+1027 LASKAFDKKISNMRN

-1052 DDRQKLNELYNNAK
+1052 DDRQKLNKLYNNAK

-1074 LQVIDAKI
+1074 LQVIDAKL
-1082 FTGDYLFDTYT
+1082 FTGDYQFNAKA
-1093 IYRLQENYSPESKA
+1093 ISELQGNYSTEAKAIYEAMANIQSKQ
-1107 VYNAIA
+1107 YSKIYY
-1113 GDKDN
+1113 
-1118 FTKFTNQ
+1118 NQ
-1125 DFVDLMALSKN
+1125 DFVDLMNLSKS
-1136 VDKDIIIHLVNAKN
+1136 VDKDIIIELINAKN
-1150 AYDSP
+1150 VDNTP
-1155 RFSAS
+1155 RFNG
-1160 QIQNLAKLGQNT
+1160 QNIQKWVELGQKT
-1172 DRKTFDN
+1172 DKTEFLDMLHATDN
-1179 LVDAKS
+1179 NGA
-1185 KDGSPKYNYL
+1185 PKYNYS
-1195 DLQEK
+1195 QIEEK
-1200 IALESPMAKSL
+1200 IALKNPMAKSL

-1216 DLIKDNAKILE
+1216 NLIKNNKKIKE
-1227 IRDQLVINAIKQSPE
+1227 IKDKLIENIMNETPE
-1242 AINKQLKMINLLN
+1242 TVNKQFKMINLLN
-1255 DNALKEFLANKGLEN
+1255 DNALKVFLEN
-1270 VGINKQTVDAINS
+1270 YGLRNLNIDKQTVDAINS

-1293 NKQANDPDISVLLKD
+1293 KDGADDPSISLLLRD
-1308 FENIPAKLLDGMT
+1308 FEKIPTKLLDSIT
-1321 DKGKIEN
+1321 DENKFFN
-1328 LLVLAHSKC
+1328 LLALVHSKSLG
-1337 FGYVDIYNN
+1337 FIDIYNN
-1346 TKPDKNGKHT
+1346 TKPE
-1356 TLDRISDNTKLELA
+1356 TLNRIPQNVKLELA

-1375 YTDEAHIS
+1375 YTNETHIS
-1383 SVLDFIETPKY
+1383 SALDFIKTPKY

-1402 EKFGSKFDTEEF
+1402 EKFDSKFDAKDF

-1429 PDEFIN
+1429 PDDFIN
-1435 YVKSQDFNKLTSIA
+1435 YVKSQDFNNLTSIA
-1449 PRVEEFEPEQLFE
+1449 PRIKEFEPEQLFE
-1462 FFNYHKSQGTE
+1462 FFNYHKSQGTK

-1487 AFETNMTDYQSLS
+1487 TFETNMTDYQQLS
-1500 QILSRFPNT
+1500 QILSRYPNT

-1562 IFNKNVD
+1562 IFKKDVK
-1569 VEQLGYGNFGTGY
+1569 VEQLGYGSFGSGY
-1582 KISIEGSKPFV
+1582 KISIENSKPFV
-1593 LKAFDEI
+1593 LKAFNNIDDDL
-1600 KKENKYMKNI
+1600 KYMKNI
-1610 HGHTI
+1610 HGRSI

-1628 DFADF
+1628 DFAGF

-1640 VYDKDGFMVNEFLP
+1640 VIDKDGFMLNEFLP
-1654 PKESKSQQRDLT
+1654 DKPSKSQQKDLT
-1666 IRRFDSSDVDRASG
+1666 ISRFDSSDVDRTYG
-1680 HNLRYGKIIDYGAM
+1680 HNFQYGKILDYGAM
-1694 EITDKRLM
+1694 ETTDKRLM
-1702 DNGSVAKLTRII
+1702 ENGNVTKLTRII

-1728 FNDTRLTIVK
+1728 FNDTRLAIVK
-1738 DAINKNGNPK
+1738 NAIDKIGNPK
-1748 DILDAISI
+1748 DTLDALSI
-1756 IEKYTT
+1756 VEKYAT
-1762 KEIDKNSLDELKAL
+1762 KEIDKNSLNELKAL
-1776 KKDAMFKWL
+1776 KKDATFKL
-1785 DKNRPD
+1785 LEKNKPD

-1796 AYFAAHELNGKI
+1796 AYFAAYELNDKI

-1822 GLDKGLE
+1822 GLDKGLK

-1836 VQSMYDK
+1836 VQSIYDK

-1849 KGKSLDEAIK
+1849 KGKSLEASIQ

-1868 TILNDFDYTK
+1868 TIMDDFNYK
-1878 YPEIVEMY
+1878 QYPEIVEMY

-1897 AKKQSEHIIEKLEK
+1897 AKKQSEHIIKNLEK
-1911 LIEKQLNN
+1911 LIEKQLTN

-1926 ISNYKGKDGLPYLST
+1926 ISNYKGKNGLPYLST
-1941 EQINKLCEF
+1941 EQINELCEF
-1950 AKQKGIILDIK
+1950 AKQKGITLDVKI
-1961 TDETGSMENIKG
+1961 DETGSMENIKG

-1991 EWQTRGKDV
+1991 EWQTRGQDV
-2000 DKFAE
+2000 DNFAE

-2036 AQGMEKDDFA
+2036 AQDMETEDFA
-2046 EYMDYLT
+2046 DYMDYLT
-2053 QYYKQLRLKELG
+2053 NYYKQLRLKELG

-2089 KLHEEKERILKAA
+2089 KLHDEKERILKAA

>member
-21 KPDELRKLSD
+21 KPDELHKLSD

-64 ETPKMTT
+64 KTPKMTT

-81 IESNAEQAQ
+81 IKSNAEQAQ
-90 KLLDAQDDGDISK
+90 KLLEAQDNGDISK

-117 KSNVE
+117 KSNVA

-189 QNQLLALPEKD
+189 QNQLLALPKKD

-215 FEESTVEKTTTSRI
+215 IKESIDEKKISTTTKSENGQKI
-229 GEVSKTSKSR
+229 TQKTAQK
-239 EIKKAYNPSDGDR
+239 IKQAYNPSDGDR

-260 LLEQGVEFNKEN
+260 LLEQGVKFNKEN

-277 ESTAQYTFANNLHNR
+277 DSAAQYTFANNLHNR

-329 SIYQALSKLYGND
+329 SIYQVLSKLYGND
-342 IDKINKGLQ
+342 INKINKGLQ
-351 DLTGETYEFKQK
+351 DLTGEKYTFNLK
-363 NTDPKQG
+363 NNDPKQG

-377 LVDSSIPKD
+377 LVDSSIPED
-386 SKFKSNTDM
+386 SKFKPNTDM

-437 TKDATALASSF
+437 TKDASALASSF

-473 GMAFFP
+473 GMAFCP

-486 LISSFGGIAVEAY
+486 LISSFGGIGVEAY
-499 NENTKENPNEE
+499 NENTKENPDKE

-541 ALTAKNA
+541 ALTAKNT
-548 PKLVVA
+548 PKLVAA

-609 EKFNAQTN
+609 EKLSAQAN

-632 VKPDGSTVEVKADN
+632 VKPDGSTVEVKADGEGT
-646 AKAVKTEVK
+646 KAVKPEPKAENVK
-655 TNNTEPKVINIPAG
+655 TE
-669 KFEAPNA
+669 
-676 KFAETD
+676 
-682 EAFRSIVTKRSNDIR
+682 
-697 ELNKITDIDE
+697 
-707 FCQKSFELIKKEMGL
+707 
-722 DDSSIKLQITDKDN
+722 
-736 YYDHETNTVFISR
+736 
-749 NWAGKEKGHIKG
+749 
-761 KGDKA
+761 
-766 EIFGGMAHELN
+766 
-777 HYLQWK
+777 
-783 EIVLNFDSENPNW
+783 
-796 NNIIGYLQQFEGAQ
+796 
-810 KNIEYIVSKYPD
+810 
-822 NTELKEAFEK
+822 
-832 AKSYQDNW
+832 
-840 LNYVDAFDEN
+840 
-850 GKLKTGTEY
+850 
-859 DKYKNQPVEAE
+859 
-870 SFNRGDIV
+870 
-878 VDEYRK
+878 
-884 TVSKEI
+884 
-890 KPDIKPTTTLKTKED
+890 TTLKTKKEL
-905 FETALDK
+905 ESALDK
-912 ATTRDDF
+912 ATTREDF
-919 LAIRNEIFKMPNSP
+919 LAIRNEILKMPNSP
-933 ERVELFELYTRKQQ
+933 ERVKLFELYLKTYQ
-947 DWSTRR
+947 DWSTKRV
-953 INGNDPNQHTDK
+953 NGNDPNQYTDK
-965 PNMAVKNMAEDIK
+965 PNMAVKNMAEGEIK

-984 VNKLI
+984 VDKLI

-1002 KILRITDNFEFVH
+1002 KVIRITDNFEFVH

-1027 LDSKAFDKKISNMQN
+1027 LNSKAFDKKISNMRN

-1074 LQVIDAKI
+1074 LQVIDAKL
-1082 FTGDYLFDTYT
+1082 FTGDYQFNAKA
-1093 IYRLQENYSPESKA
+1093 ISELQGNYSTEAKAIYEAMANIQSKQ
-1107 VYNAIA
+1107 YSKIYY
-1113 GDKDN
+1113 
-1118 FTKFTNQ
+1118 NQ
-1125 DFVDLMALSKN
+1125 DFVDLMNLSKS
-1136 VDKDIIIHLVNAKN
+1136 VDKDIIIELINAKN
-1150 AYDSP
+1150 VDNTP
-1155 RFSAS
+1155 RFNGKN
-1160 QIQNLAKLGQNT
+1160 IQTWVELGQKT
-1172 DRKTFDN
+1172 DKTEFLDMLHATDN
-1179 LVDAKS
+1179 NGA
-1185 KDGSPKYNYL
+1185 PKYNYS
-1195 DLQEK
+1195 QIEEK
-1200 IALESPMAKSL
+1200 IALKNPMAKSL
-1211 LTKAQ
+1211 LIKAQ
-1216 DLIKDNAKILE
+1216 NLVKNNKKIKKIKDELIENIMNE
-1227 IRDQLVINAIKQSPE
+1227 TPE
-1242 AINKQLKMINLLN
+1242 TVNKQFKMINLLN
-1255 DNALKEFLANKGLEN
+1255 DNALKVFLEN
-1270 VGINKQTVDAINS
+1270 YGLKNLNIDKQTVDAINS

-1293 NKQANDPDISVLLKD
+1293 KDGADDPSISLLLRD
-1308 FENIPAKLLDGMT
+1308 FENIPTKLLDSIT
-1321 DKGKIEN
+1321 DENKFFN
-1328 LLVLAHSKC
+1328 LLALVHSKSLG
-1337 FGYVDIYNN
+1337 FIDIYNN
-1346 TKPDKNGKHT
+1346 TKPE
-1356 TLDRISDNTKLELA
+1356 TLNRIPQNVKLELA

-1375 YTDEAHIS
+1375 YTNETHIS
-1383 SVLDFIETPKY
+1383 SALDFIKTPKY

-1402 EKFGSKFDTEEF
+1402 EKFDSKFDAKDF

-1429 PDEFIN
+1429 PDDFIN
-1435 YVKSQDFNKLTSIA
+1435 YVKSQDFNNLTSIA
-1449 PRVEEFEPEQLFE
+1449 PRIKEFEPEQLFE
-1462 FFNYHKSQGTE
+1462 FFNYHKSQGTK

-1487 AFETNMTDYQSLS
+1487 TLETNMTDYQQLS
-1500 QILSRFPNT
+1500 QILSRYPNT

-1517 KEWINDVPKS
+1517 KEWINDIPKS

-1562 IFNKNVD
+1562 IFKKD
-1569 VEQLGYGNFGTGY
+1569 VKVKQLGYGSFGSGY
-1582 KISIEGSKPFV
+1582 EISIENSKPFV
-1593 LKAFDEI
+1593 LKAFNNIDDDL
-1600 KKENKYMKNI
+1600 KYMKNI
-1610 HGHTI
+1610 HGRSI

-1628 DFADF
+1628 DFAGF

-1640 VYDKDGFMVNEFLP
+1640 VIDKDGFMLNEFLP
-1654 PKESKSQQRDLT
+1654 DKTSKSQQKDLT
-1666 IRRFDSSDVDRASG
+1666 ISRFDSSDVDRTHG
-1680 HNLRYGKIIDYGAM
+1680 HNFQYGKILDYGAM
-1694 EITDKRLM
+1694 ETTDKRLM
-1702 DNGSVAKLTRII
+1702 ENGNVTKLTRII

-1728 FNDTRLTIVK
+1728 FNDTRLAIVK
-1738 DAINKNGNPK
+1738 NAIDKIGNPK
-1748 DILDAISI
+1748 DTLDALSI
-1756 IEKYTT
+1756 VEKYAT
-1762 KEIDKNSLDELKAL
+1762 KEIDKNSLNELKAL
-1776 KKDAMFKWL
+1776 KKDAAFKL
-1785 DKNRPD
+1785 LEKNRPD
-1791 IENKE
+1791 IKNKE
-1796 AYFAAHELNGKI
+1796 AYFAAYELNDKI

-1822 GLDKGLE
+1822 GLDKGLS

-1836 VQSMYDK
+1836 VQSIYDK

-1849 KGKSLDEAIK
+1849 KGKSLEASIQ

-1868 TILNDFDYTK
+1868 TIMGNFNYK
-1878 YPEIVEMY
+1878 QYPEIVEMY

-1897 AKKQSEHIIEKLEK
+1897 AKKQSEHIIKNLEK
-1911 LIEKQLNN
+1911 LIEKQLTN

-1926 ISNYKGKDGLPYLST
+1926 ISNYKGKNGLPYLST
-1941 EQINKLCEF
+1941 EQINELCEF
-1950 AKQKGIILDIK
+1950 AKQKGITLDVKI
-1961 TDETGSMENIKG
+1961 DETGSMENIKG

-2036 AQGMEKDDFA
+2036 AQDMETEDFA
-2046 EYMDYLT
+2046 DYMDYLT
-2053 QYYKQLRLKELG
+2053 NYYKQLRLKELG
-2065 FPVIFPKLPAKF
+2065 FPVIYPKLPAKF
-2077 GTNPDISAEGLL
+2077 GTNPDISADGLI
-2089 KLHEEKERILKAA
+2089 KLHDEKERILKAT

>member
-21 KPDELRKLSD
+21 KPDELHELSD

-64 ETPKMTT
+64 KTPKMTT

-117 KSNVE
+117 KSNVA

-161 EIDSYNDKQKQMI
+161 EIDNYNDKQKQMI

-189 QNQLLALPEKD
+189 QNQLLALPKKD
-200 DKNYQNSVNSFKQNF
+200 DKSYQNSVNSFKQNF
-215 FEESTVEKTTTSRI
+215 FEESTVEKTTTARI

-277 ESTAQYTFANNLHNR
+277 DSTAQYTFANSLTNKRNE
-292 LQDIHNMLDN
+292 IHSLL
-302 DITLVKGNNANGV
+302 TSALEKAKVQGSTGLSSV
-315 DLKTLENGNKRLKT
+315 DLINAELIP
-329 SIYQALSKLYGND
+329 SIGASITKLYGKDNLAKGLKDLTNGQYSLND
-342 IDKINKGLQ
+342 EIKSLEDLSRKDLSAMNNIAKLILTKIDK
-351 DLTGETYEFKQK
+351 
-363 NTDPKQG
+363 
-370 LTLDNLE
+370 
-377 LVDSSIPKD
+377 
-386 SKFKSNTDM
+386 
-395 VLPSLAEKVL
+395 
-405 KGLDTNYSKALN
+405 NYSKALN

-437 TKDATALASSF
+437 TKDASALASSF

-486 LISSFGGIAVEAY
+486 LISSFGGIGVEAY
-499 NENTKENPNEE
+499 NENTKENPDEE
-510 KNKELRQETLVNAAL
+510 KNKELGQEVLVNAAL

-541 ALTAKNA
+541 ALTAKNT
-548 PKLVVA
+548 PKLVAAMVA
-554 MADIGVDSSLSLLGD
+554 SGVDSSLSLLGD

-593 KGKIVKGVQ
+593 KGKIMKGVQ

-632 VKPDGSTVEVKADN
+632 VKPDGSTVEVKNDGEGT
-646 AKAVKTEVK
+646 KAVKP
-655 TNNTEPKVINIPAG
+655 EPKTENI
-669 KFEAPNA
+669 K
-676 KFAETD
+676 
-682 EAFRSIVTKRSNDIR
+682 
-697 ELNKITDIDE
+697 
-707 FCQKSFELIKKEMGL
+707 
-722 DDSSIKLQITDKDN
+722 
-736 YYDHETNTVFISR
+736 
-749 NWAGKEKGHIKG
+749 
-761 KGDKA
+761 
-766 EIFGGMAHELN
+766 
-777 HYLQWK
+777 
-783 EIVLNFDSENPNW
+783 
-796 NNIIGYLQQFEGAQ
+796 
-810 KNIEYIVSKYPD
+810 
-822 NTELKEAFEK
+822 TE
-832 AKSYQDNW
+832 
-840 LNYVDAFDEN
+840 
-850 GKLKTGTEY
+850 
-859 DKYKNQPVEAE
+859 
-870 SFNRGDIV
+870 
-878 VDEYRK
+878 
-884 TVSKEI
+884 
-890 KPDIKPTTTLKTKED
+890 TTLKTKKEL
-905 FETALDK
+905 ESALDK
-912 ATTRDDF
+912 ATTREDF
-919 LAIRNEIFKMPNSP
+919 LAIRNEILKMPNSP
-933 ERVELFELYTRKQQ
+933 ERVKLFELYLKTYQ
-947 DWSTRR
+947 DWSTKRV
-953 INGNDPNQHTDK
+953 NGNDPNQYTDK
-965 PNMAVKNMAEDIK
+965 PNMAVKNMAEGEVK

-984 VNKLI
+984 VDKLI

-1002 KILRITDNFEFVH
+1002 KILKITDNFEFVH

-1027 LDSKAFDKKISNMQN
+1027 LDSKAFDKKISNMRN

-1074 LQVIDAKI
+1074 LQVIDAKL
-1082 FTGDYLFDTYT
+1082 FTGDYQFNAKA
-1093 IYRLQENYSPESKA
+1093 ISELQGNYSTEAKAIYEAMANIQSKQ
-1107 VYNAIA
+1107 YSKIYY
-1113 GDKDN
+1113 
-1118 FTKFTNQ
+1118 NQ
-1125 DFVDLMALSKN
+1125 DFVDLMNLSKS
-1136 VDKDIIIHLVNAKN
+1136 VDKDIIIELINAKN
-1150 AYDSP
+1150 VDNTP
-1155 RFSAS
+1155 RFNG
-1160 QIQNLAKLGQNT
+1160 QNIQKWVELGQKT
-1172 DRKTFDN
+1172 DKTEFLDMLHATDN
-1179 LVDAKS
+1179 NGA
-1185 KDGSPKYNYL
+1185 PKYNYS
-1195 DLQEK
+1195 QIEEK
-1200 IALESPMAKSL
+1200 IALKNPMAKSL

-1216 DLIKDNAKILE
+1216 NLIKNNKKIKE
-1227 IRDQLVINAIKQSPE
+1227 IKDKLIENIMNETPE
-1242 AINKQLKMINLLN
+1242 TVNKQFKMINLLN
-1255 DNALKEFLANKGLEN
+1255 DNALKVFLEN
-1270 VGINKQTVDAINS
+1270 YGLRNLNIDKQTVDAINS

-1293 NKQANDPDISVLLKD
+1293 KDGADDPSISLLLRD
-1308 FENIPAKLLDGMT
+1308 FENIPTKLLDSIT
-1321 DKGKIEN
+1321 DENKFFN
-1328 LLVLAHSKC
+1328 LLALVHSKSLG
-1337 FGYVDIYNN
+1337 FIDIYNN
-1346 TKPDKNGKHT
+1346 TKPE
-1356 TLDRISDNTKLELA
+1356 TLNRIPQNVKLELA

-1375 YTDEAHIS
+1375 YTNETHIS
-1383 SVLDFIETPKY
+1383 SALDFIKTPKY

-1402 EKFGSKFDTEEF
+1402 EKFDSKFDAKDF

-1429 PDEFIN
+1429 PDDFIN
-1435 YVKSQDFNKLTSIA
+1435 YVKSQDFNNLTSIA
-1449 PRVEEFEPEQLFE
+1449 PRIKEFEPEQLFE
-1462 FFNYHKSQGTE
+1462 FFNYHKSQGTK

-1487 AFETNMTDYQSLS
+1487 TFETNMTDYQQLS
-1500 QILSRFPNT
+1500 QILSRYPNT

-1555 LATTLKS
+1555 LATALKS
-1562 IFNKNVD
+1562 IFKKDVK
-1569 VEQLGYGNFGTGY
+1569 VEQLGYGSFGSGY
-1582 KISIEGSKPFV
+1582 KISIENSKPFV
-1593 LKAFDEI
+1593 LKAFNNID
-1600 KKENKYMKNI
+1600 NDLKYMKNI
-1610 HGHTI
+1610 HGRSI

-1628 DFADF
+1628 DFAGF

-1640 VYDKDGFMVNEFLP
+1640 VIDKDGFMLNEFLP
-1654 PKESKSQQRDLT
+1654 DKPSKSQQKDLT
-1666 IRRFDSSDVDRASG
+1666 ISRFDSSDVDRTYG
-1680 HNLRYGKIIDYGAM
+1680 HNFQYGKILDYGAM
-1694 EITDKRLM
+1694 ETTDKRLIE
-1702 DNGSVAKLTRII
+1702 NGNVAKLTRII

-1728 FNDTRLTIVK
+1728 FNDTRLAIVK
-1738 DAINKNGNPK
+1738 NAIDKIGNPK
-1748 DILDAISI
+1748 DTLDALSI
-1756 IEKYTT
+1756 VEKYAT
-1762 KEIDKNSLDELKAL
+1762 KEIDKNSLNELKAL
-1776 KKDAMFKWL
+1776 KKDAAFKL
-1785 DKNRPD
+1785 LEKNKPD

-1796 AYFAAHELNGKI
+1796 AYFAAYELNDKI

-1822 GLDKGLE
+1822 GLDKGLR

-1836 VQSMYDK
+1836 VQSIYDK

-1849 KGKSLDEAIK
+1849 KGKSLEASIQ

-1868 TILNDFDYTK
+1868 TIMDDFNYK
-1878 YPEIVEMY
+1878 QYPEIVEMY

-1897 AKKQSEHIIEKLEK
+1897 AKKQSEHIIKNLEK
-1911 LIEKQLNN
+1911 LIEKQLTN

-1941 EQINKLCEF
+1941 EQINELCEF
-1950 AKQKGIILDIK
+1950 AKQKGITLDVKI
-1961 TDETGSMENIKG
+1961 DETGSMENIKG

-1991 EWQTRGKDV
+1991 EWQTRGQDV
-2000 DKFAE
+2000 DNFAE

-2036 AQGMEKDDFA
+2036 AQDMETEDFA
-2046 EYMDYLT
+2046 DYMDYLT
-2053 QYYKQLRLKELG
+2053 NYYKQLRLKELG

-2089 KLHEEKERILKAA
+2089 KLHDEKERILKAA

>member
-1 MVSVDR
+1 
-7 NTLISQIVSLNPQL
+7 
-21 KPDELRKLSD
+21 
-31 AQLQAKLSQCIAG
+31 
-44 NKQDKN
+44 
-50 VDSVRINNSSSEAS
+50 
-64 ETPKMTT
+64 
-71 EEAQDNAIEN
+71 
-81 IESNAEQAQ
+81 
-90 KLLDAQDDGDISK
+90 
-103 AYNFV
+103 
-108 KEKLNSELA
+108 
-117 KSNVE
+117 
-122 KVVHKQFE
+122 
-130 TAEFLRE
+130 
-137 AKQGTLTYKEYLRR
+137 
-151 KREDIFKTFP
+151 
-161 EIDSYNDKQKQMI
+161 
-174 KKGLDSLTEGQLNRL
+174 
-189 QNQLLALPEKD
+189 
-200 DKNYQNSVNSFKQNF
+200 
-215 FEESTVEKTTTSRI
+215 
-229 GEVSKTSKSR
+229 
-239 EIKKAYNPSDGDR
+239 
-252 LMTFEETY
+252 MTFEETY
-260 LLEQGVEFNKEN
+260 LLEQGVKFNKEN

-277 ESTAQYTFANNLHNR
+277 DSVAQYTFANNLHNR

-386 SKFKSNTDM
+386 SKFKPNTDM

-437 TKDATALASSF
+437 TKDATVLASSF
-448 AQDQEGIV
+448 AQDQEDIV

-499 NENTKENPNEE
+499 NENTKENPDKE
-510 KNKELRQETLVNAAL
+510 KNKELGQEALVNAAL
-525 FAIGAGSGKVG
+525 LLIGAGSGKVG

-548 PKLVVA
+548 PKLVAA

-593 KGKIVKGVQ
+593 KGKIVKSVQ

-609 EKFNAQTN
+609 EKLSAQAN
-617 TNNKILQMPD
+617 SNNKILQMPD
-627 GTVVE
+627 GTLVE
-632 VKPDGSTVEVKADN
+632 VKPDGSTVVKDTPRGMLDVEKQELITKASRENPANRVEEKVREEWQKTDIETSAPDEKVDLLFNLDTDAGLKTSAPEIKNETTSLILNGKLNENLTKRYDEMGKVFTEIAQRRSADIQKLADQYPNDKQKVADGIVKILSEEFGMQGYEPPIVLKDTQGSDGGADWPNGRIIINKEITNLKQLTTMISHEYVHMLQFRDIVVQYGEQGVKDLINNDKSIPQDKKEQAIN
-646 AKAVKTEVK
+646 AALNNPYNKHLIASYNAQKAQSGSIDYYVRRIYKDEFTNTIGTDDMEGYTNQVAEREAYYGGSEHIGNNTTSLDQTNIGMAPADGAMAALRARMKAQLMKGKQTHNDVEVK
-655 TNNTEPKVINIPAG
+655 TKKQEPSTQFEIDGDGQIHFKETPAG
-669 KFEAPNA
+669 K
-676 KFAETD
+676 
-682 EAFRSIVTKRSNDIR
+682 
-697 ELNKITDIDE
+697 L
-707 FCQKSFELIKKEMGL
+707 
-722 DDSSIKLQITDKDN
+722 
-736 YYDHETNTVFISR
+736 
-749 NWAGKEKGHIKG
+749 
-761 KGDKA
+761 
-766 EIFGGMAHELN
+766 GG
-777 HYLQWK
+777 
-783 EIVLNFDSENPNW
+783 DSE
-796 NNIIGYLQQFEGAQ
+796 
-810 KNIEYIVSKYPD
+810 
-822 NTELKEAFEK
+822 
-832 AKSYQDNW
+832 
-840 LNYVDAFDEN
+840 
-850 GKLKTGTEY
+850 
-859 DKYKNQPVEAE
+859 
-870 SFNRGDIV
+870 
-878 VDEYRK
+878 
-884 TVSKEI
+884 
-890 KPDIKPTTTLKTKED
+890 
-905 FETALDK
+905 
-912 ATTRDDF
+912 
-919 LAIRNEIFKMPNSP
+919 
-933 ERVELFELYTRKQQ
+933 
-947 DWSTRR
+947 
-953 INGNDPNQHTDK
+953 
-965 PNMAVKNMAEDIK
+965 IK

-984 VNKLI
+984 VDKLI
-989 AQDPEHIK
+989 AQDSEHIK

-1027 LDSKAFDKKISNMQN
+1027 LDSKAFDEKISNMQD
-1042 EYNDTHRFTE
+1042 EYADRPRFAE
-1052 DDRQKLNELYNNAK
+1052 NDRQKLNELYNNAK

-1179 LVDAKS
+1179 LVDAKLN
-1185 KDGSPKYNYL
+1185 DGSPKYNYM

-1200 IALESPMAKSL
+1200 IALENPMAKSL

-1216 DLIKDNAKILE
+1216 DLIKDNAKIQE

-1308 FENIPAKLLDGMT
+1308 FENMPAKLLENFT
-1321 DKGKIEN
+1321 DDDKLFN
-1328 LLVLAHSKC
+1328 LLALVHSKC
-1337 FGYVDIYNN
+1337 LGYVDIYNN
-1346 TKPDKNGKHT
+1346 TKPDKNGKHI

-1383 SVLDFIETPKY
+1383 SALDFIETPKY

-1538 AFSNFASI
+1538 AFSDFASVPREQRNI
-1546 PKDERNVNN
+1546 KDFK
-1555 LATTLKS
+1555 TTLKS

-1822 GLDKGLE
+1822 GLDKGLK

-1941 EQINKLCEF
+1941 EQINELCEF
-1950 AKQKGIILDIK
+1950 AKQKGITLDVKI
-1961 TDETGSMENIKG
+1961 DETGSMENIKG